1 MKKHFLIKGGIKM
14 AEISAI
20 NNFKKYNSKSGRSSI
35 KNVVREAFRELE
47 KFKNN
52 VNQELTQ
59 FNKILVKDLSVLE
72 RQYYDTEVDSRSRDV
87 ISIVSQV
94 QTGNFEARN
103 GVDLTYMLSLEKWEQ
118 YYKENLEFLNDKF
131 GKNAHCVYAVIH
143 FDEST
148 PHMQSMWTFSEE
160 NNQKDE
166 YTVSDINT
174 AKVKSA
180 LTSAFLRR
188 NKELGLI
195 AGTDEYKKAFEEF
208 KVQEKPKIIERQLA
222 KMNKNK
228 SDKKFKFES
237 GTSPFT
243 KDFYRT
249 FNEEFVNDFMVTNP
263 SINELKNKVKVFSN
277 EGAEVVVRRTK
288 KVNSSEDLDRTK
300 FAMEKEK
307 KDLENKIGS
316 NDYSKNEFMKYM
328 EILSKREII
337 DRKKKISK
345 EDFLNEFKN
354 YETDF
359 KVRKSNKGITDFK
372 RIFDIKKII
381 KDKLNQRQNNK
392 NFKKNLKKEIKLF
405 DEIFKNVD
413 FEAINKKIEDYSKAE
428 KVEELIKNRDNLYFE
443 IKTLETEESNLKSS
457 INFLEKEKNSKNNEI
472 RNLDEQ
478 IWEKKIEAEKPYV
491 VSERRKQ
498 ELINEALNEARK
510 RGNTLMRNIK
520 KDVEKEEAKNNA
532 IKQDILDKRLQM
544 EPELQEINNKRR
556 QLNDIYV
563 DLEEKKRRRK
573 AELEKLAQ
581 PIIQKEV
588 DDLVREHLR
597 YYEVTDKDILNFK
610 ANNKSEYDKLFGE
623 AETRADEKI
632 KGGYIRRKYDAG
644 NKFINQMTNL
654 LHEDSNGKFSLL
666 EIEKTVIAAIE
677 KLPDNTYGWWNDF
690 KINLDIE
697 LENTVRERKAVHNQ
711 NKSKS
716 QYHRSR

>member
-1 MKKHFLIKGGIKM
+1 MVKM

-20 NNFKKYNSKSGRSSI
+20 NNFKKYNSKSGRSNI
-35 KNVVREAFRELE
+35 NNVVREAFRELE

-52 VNQELTQ
+52 VNQKLTQ

-72 RQYYDTEVDSRSRDV
+72 RQYSDTKVDSRSRDV
-87 ISIVSQV
+87 VSVVSQV
-94 QTGNFEARN
+94 QTGNFEAKN

-118 YYKENLEFLNDKF
+118 YYKENLEFLSKKF
-131 GKNAHCVYAVIH
+131 DKNARCVYAVIH

-166 YTVSDINT
+166 YTVSDVNP

-180 LTSAFLRR
+180 LSSAFLRR
-188 NKELGLI
+188 NKKLGLT

-222 KMNKNK
+222 KLNKNK
-228 SDKKFKFES
+228 SDKKFKFEN

-249 FNEEFVNDFMVTNP
+249 FNEEFVNDFMLNNP
-263 SINELKNKVKVFSN
+263 VVNELKNKVKVFSN
-277 EGAEVVVRRTK
+277 EGVEVVVRRTE
-288 KVNSSEDLDRTK
+288 KVNSYEELDRTK

-307 KDLENKIGS
+307 KDLESKIGS
-316 NDYSKNEFMKYM
+316 NDYSKNEFMKYT

-337 DRKKKISK
+337 DKKKKISK

-359 KVRKSNKGITDFK
+359 KVRKSNKEIADFK
-372 RIFDIKKII
+372 RIFNIKKII
-381 KDKLNQRQNNK
+381 RDKLNQRQNNK

-413 FEAINKKIEDYSKAE
+413 FEAINKKIEDYSKGE
-428 KVEELIKNRDNLYFE
+428 KVEELIKNRENLYFE
-443 IKTLETEESNLKSS
+443 IKTLETEASNLKSS
-457 INFLEKEKNSKNNEI
+457 INFLEKEQNSKNNEI
-472 RNLDEQ
+472 RNLDKQ
-478 IWEKKIEAEKPYV
+478 IWEKKIEVEKPYV

-510 RGNTLMRNIK
+510 RGETLMRNIM
-520 KDVEKEEAKNNA
+520 KDVEKEKSKNNSL
-532 IKQDILDKRLQM
+532 KQDILNKRLQL
-544 EPELQEINNKRR
+544 EQEQQELNNRLR
-556 QLNDIYV
+556 QLNDSYA
-563 DLEEKKRRRK
+563 DLEKKKRHRK
-573 AELEKLAQ
+573 AELEKLGQ

-588 DDLVREHLR
+588 NDLVREHLR

-623 AETRADEKI
+623 AEARADEKI
-632 KGGYIRRKYDAG
+632 KGAYIRRKHNAG
-644 NKFINQMTNL
+644 NKFIKQMTNI

-677 KLPDNTYGWWNDF
+677 NVPDNTYGWWDNF
-690 KINLDIE
+690 KNNLNIE
-697 LENTVRERKAVHNQ
+697 LENTVKDRNITRNRT
-711 NKSKS
+711 NS
-716 QYHRSR
+716 QYGRRL

>member
-35 KNVVREAFRELE
+35 NNVVREAFRELE

-72 RQYYDTEVDSRSRDV
+72 QQYYDTEVDSRSRDV
-87 ISIVSQV
+87 VSVVSQV

-118 YYKENLEFLNDKF
+118 YYKENLEFLNKKF
-131 GKNAHCVYAVIH
+131 GKNARCVYAVIH

-148 PHMQSMWTFSEE
+148 PHLQSMWTFLEE

-166 YTVSDINT
+166 YTVSDVNPE
-174 AKVKSA
+174 KVKSA
-180 LTSAFLRR
+180 LSSAFLRR
-188 NKELGLI
+188 NKELGLT

-208 KVQEKPKIIERQLA
+208 KVQQKPKIIERQLA
-222 KMNKNK
+222 KLNKNK
-228 SDKKFKFES
+228 SDKKFKFEN

-249 FNEEFVNDFMVTNP
+249 FNEEFVNDFMLNNP
-263 SINELKNKVKVFSN
+263 VVNELKNKVKVFSN
-277 EGAEVVVRRTK
+277 EGVEVVVRRTE

-300 FAMEKEK
+300 FTMEKEK
-307 KDLENKIGS
+307 KDLESKIGS
-316 NDYSKNEFMKYM
+316 NDYSKNEFMKYI

-345 EDFLNEFKN
+345 KDFLNEFKN

-359 KVRKSNKGITDFK
+359 KVRKSNKEITDFK
-372 RIFDIKKII
+372 RIFNIKKII
-381 KDKLNQRQNNK
+381 RDKLNQRQNNK

-405 DEIFKNVD
+405 DEVFKNVD
-413 FEAINKKIEDYSKAE
+413 FEVINKKIEDYSKGE
-428 KVEELIKNRDNLYFE
+428 KVEELIKNRENLYFE
-443 IKTLETEESNLKSS
+443 IKTLETKASNLKSS
-457 INFLEKEKNSKNNEI
+457 INFLETEQISKNNEI

-478 IWEKKIEAEKPYV
+478 IREKKIEAEKPYV
-491 VSERRKQ
+491 VSEIRKQ

-510 RGNTLMRNIK
+510 RGDTLMRNIK

-532 IKQDILDKRLQM
+532 IKQDILDKKLQM
-544 EPELQEINNKRR
+544 EREQQELNNRLR
-556 QLNDIYV
+556 QLNDSYA

-581 PIIQKEV
+581 PVVQKEV
-588 DDLVREHLR
+588 DNLVREHLR

-610 ANNKSEYDKLFGE
+610 SNNKFEYDKLFGE
-623 AETRADEKI
+623 AEAKAYEKI
-632 KGGYIRRKYDAG
+632 KEAYIRRKHDAG
-644 NKFINQMTNL
+644 NKFIKQMTNI
-654 LHEDSNGKFSLL
+654 LHEDSNGKFSIL

-677 KLPDNTYGWWNDF
+677 NVPDSTYSWWNDF
-690 KINLDIE
+690 KNNLNIE
-697 LENTVRERKAVHNQ
+697 LKKTVKDKNVVRNR
-711 NKSKS
+711 SSS
-716 QYHRSR
+716 QYDRSL

>member
-35 KNVVREAFRELE
+35 NNVAKEAFRELE

-52 VNQELTQ
+52 VNHELTQ
-59 FNKILVKDLSVLE
+59 FNKILVNDLSILE
-72 RQYYDTEVDSRSRDV
+72 QQYYDTEVDSRSRDV
-87 ISIVSQV
+87 VSVVSQM

-118 YYKENLEFLNDKF
+118 YYKENLEFLNKKF
-131 GKNAHCVYAVIH
+131 GKNARCVYAVIH

-148 PHMQSMWTFSEE
+148 PHLQSMWTFSEE

-166 YTVSDINT
+166 YTVSDVNT

-249 FNEEFVNDFMVTNP
+249 FNEEFVNDFMVNNAA
-263 SINELKNKVKVFSN
+263 INELKNKVKVFSN
-277 EGAEVVVRRTK
+277 EGAEVVVRRTE

-300 FAMEKEK
+300 FAMENEK

-316 NDYSKNEFMKYM
+316 NDYSKNEFMKYT

-354 YETDF
+354 YEIDF
-359 KVRKSNKGITDFK
+359 KVRKSNKEITDFK
-372 RIFDIKKII
+372 RIFNIKKII

-405 DEIFKNVD
+405 DEVFKNVD
-413 FEAINKKIEDYSKAE
+413 FEAINKKIEDYSKGE
-428 KVEELIKNRDNLYFE
+428 KIEELIKNRDNLYFE
-443 IKTLETEESNLKSS
+443 IKTLETKASNLKSS
-457 INFLEKEKNSKNNEI
+457 INVLEKEQISKNDEI
-472 RNLDEQ
+472 RNLDDQ

-510 RGNTLMRNIK
+510 RGDTLMRNIK

-544 EPELQEINNKRR
+544 ERELQEINNKRR
-556 QLNDIYV
+556 QLNDSYA

-610 ANNKSEYDKLFGE
+610 ANNKFEYDKLFGE
-623 AETRADEKI
+623 AEARADEKI
-632 KGGYIRRKYDAG
+632 KGAYIRRKHDAG
-644 NKFINQMTNL
+644 NKFIKQMTNI

-666 EIEKTVIAAIE
+666 EIEKTVITAIE
-677 KLPDNTYGWWNDF
+677 NVPDNTYGWWDDF
-690 KINLDIE
+690 KNNLNIE
-697 LENTVRERKAVHNQ
+697 LENTVKDRNVVRNR
-711 NKSKS
+711 SSS
-716 QYHRSR
+716 QYDRSL

>member
-35 KNVVREAFRELE
+35 NNVVREAFRELE

-72 RQYYDTEVDSRSRDV
+72 QQYYDTEVDSRSRDMV
-87 ISIVSQV
+87 SVVSQV

-118 YYKENLEFLNDKF
+118 YYKENLEFLSKKF
-131 GKNAHCVYAVIH
+131 DKNARCVYAVIH

-166 YTVSDINT
+166 YTVSDVNP

-180 LTSAFLRR
+180 LSSAFLRR
-188 NKELGLI
+188 NKELGLT

-208 KVQEKPKIIERQLA
+208 KVQEKPQIIERQLA
-222 KMNKNK
+222 KLNKNK

-249 FNEEFVNDFMVTNP
+249 FNEEFVNDFMVNNAAV
-263 SINELKNKVKVFSN
+263 NELKNKIKVFSN
-277 EGAEVVVRRTK
+277 EDVEVVVRRTE
-288 KVNSSEDLDRTK
+288 KVNSSEELDRTK
-300 FAMEKEK
+300 FVMEKEK

-359 KVRKSNKGITDFK
+359 KVRKSNKEITDFK
-372 RIFDIKKII
+372 RIFNIKKII
-381 KDKLNQRQNNK
+381 KDKLNQKQNNK

-405 DEIFKNVD
+405 DEVFKNVD
-413 FEAINKKIEDYSKAE
+413 FEAINKKIEDYSKGE
-428 KVEELIKNRDNLYFE
+428 KVEELIKNRENLYFE
-443 IKTLETEESNLKSS
+443 IKTLETEASNLKSS
-457 INFLEKEKNSKNNEI
+457 INFLEKEQNSKNNEI

-478 IWEKKIEAEKPYV
+478 IWEKRTEAEKPYV

-510 RGNTLMRNIK
+510 RGETLMRNIM
-520 KDVEKEEAKNNA
+520 KDVEKEKSKNNFL
-532 IKQDILDKRLQM
+532 KQDILNKRLQL
-544 EPELQEINNKRR
+544 EQEQQELNNRLR
-556 QLNDIYV
+556 QLNDNYA
-563 DLEEKKRRRK
+563 DLEKKKRHRK
-573 AELEKLAQ
+573 AELEKLGQ

-588 DDLVREHLR
+588 NDLVREHLR

-623 AETRADEKI
+623 AEARADEKI
-632 KGGYIRRKYDAG
+632 KGAYIRRKHNAG
-644 NKFINQMTNL
+644 NKFIKQMTNI

-677 KLPDNTYGWWNDF
+677 NVPDNTYGWWDDF
-690 KINLDIE
+690 KNNLNIE
-697 LENTVRERKAVHNQ
+697 LEKTVKDKNVVRNR
-711 NKSKS
+711 SSS
-716 QYHRSR
+716 QYDRSL

>member
-1 MKKHFLIKGGIKM
+1 
-14 AEISAI
+14 
-20 NNFKKYNSKSGRSSI
+20 
-35 KNVVREAFRELE
+35 
-47 KFKNN
+47 
-52 VNQELTQ
+52 
-59 FNKILVKDLSVLE
+59 
-72 RQYYDTEVDSRSRDV
+72 
-87 ISIVSQV
+87 
-94 QTGNFEARN
+94 
-103 GVDLTYMLSLEKWEQ
+103 MLSLEKREQ

-131 GKNAHCVYAVIH
+131 GKNVHCVYAVIH

-166 YTVSDINT
+166 YTVSDVNT

-188 NKELGLI
+188 NKELELI

-277 EGAEVVVRRTK
+277 EGAEVVVRRIE

-300 FAMEKEK
+300 FVMEKEK
-307 KDLENKIGS
+307 KNLESKIGS
-316 NDYSKNEFMKYM
+316 NEYSKNEFMKYT

-337 DRKKKISK
+337 DKKKKISK

-359 KVRKSNKGITDFK
+359 KVRKSNKEITDFK
-372 RIFDIKKII
+372 RIFNIKKII
-381 KDKLNQRQNNK
+381 KDKLNQKQNNK

-405 DEIFKNVD
+405 DEVFKNID
-413 FEAINKKIEDYSKAE
+413 FEAINKKIEDYSKGE
-428 KVEELIKNRDNLYFE
+428 KVEELIKNRENLYFE
-443 IKTLETEESNLKSS
+443 IKTLETKASNLKSS
-457 INFLEKEKNSKNNEI
+457 INVLEKEQISKNDEI
-472 RNLDEQ
+472 RNLDDQ

-510 RGNTLMRNIK
+510 RGDTLMRNIK

-544 EPELQEINNKRR
+544 EREQQELSNRLR
-556 QLNDIYV
+556 QLNDSYA
-563 DLEEKKRRRK
+563 DLEEKKRRKK

-610 ANNKSEYDKLFGE
+610 ANNKFEYDKLFGE
-623 AETRADEKI
+623 VEARADEKI
-632 KGGYIRRKYDAG
+632 KGAYIRRKHDAG
-644 NKFINQMTNL
+644 NKFIKQMTNI

-677 KLPDNTYGWWNDF
+677 NVPDSTYSWWNDF
-690 KINLDIE
+690 KNNLNIE
-697 LENTVRERKAVHNQ
+697 LENTVKDKNVVRNR
-711 NKSKS
+711 SSS
-716 QYHRSR
+716 QYDRS

>member
-20 NNFKKYNSKSGRSSI
+20 NNFKKYNSKSGRSNI
-35 KNVVREAFRELE
+35 NNVVREAFRELE

-52 VNQELTQ
+52 VNQKLTQ

-72 RQYYDTEVDSRSRDV
+72 RQYSDTEVDSRSRDV
-87 ISIVSQV
+87 ISVVSQV
-94 QTGNFEARN
+94 QTGNFEAKN

-118 YYKENLEFLNDKF
+118 YYKENLEFLSKKF
-131 GKNAHCVYAVIH
+131 DKNARCVYAVIH

-166 YTVSDINT
+166 YTVSDVNP

-180 LTSAFLRR
+180 LSSAFLRR
-188 NKELGLI
+188 NKELGLT

-208 KVQEKPKIIERQLA
+208 KVQQKPKIIERQLA
-222 KMNKNK
+222 KLNKNK
-228 SDKKFKFES
+228 SDKKFKFEN

-249 FNEEFVNDFMVTNP
+249 FNEEFVNDFMLNNP
-263 SINELKNKVKVFSN
+263 VVNELKNKVKVFSN
-277 EGAEVVVRRTK
+277 EGVEVVVRRTE
-288 KVNSSEDLDRTK
+288 KVNSSEELDRTK

-307 KDLENKIGS
+307 KDLESKIGS

-337 DRKKKISK
+337 DKKKKISK

-372 RIFDIKKII
+372 RIFNIKKII

-413 FEAINKKIEDYSKAE
+413 FEAINKKIEDYSKGE
-428 KVEELIKNRDNLYFE
+428 KVEELIKNRENLYFE
-443 IKTLETEESNLKSS
+443 IKTLETEASNLKSS
-457 INFLEKEKNSKNNEI
+457 INVLEKEQISKNDEI
-472 RNLDEQ
+472 RNLDDQ
-478 IWEKKIEAEKPYV
+478 IWEKKMEAEKPYV

-510 RGNTLMRNIK
+510 RGETLMRNIM
-520 KDVEKEEAKNNA
+520 KDVEKEKSKNNFL
-532 IKQDILDKRLQM
+532 KQDIL
-544 EPELQEINNKRR
+544 NKRIQLEQEQQELNNRLR
-556 QLNDIYV
+556 QLNDSYA
-563 DLEEKKRRRK
+563 DLEKKKRHRK
-573 AELEKLAQ
+573 AELEKLGQ

-588 DDLVREHLR
+588 NDLVREHLR

-623 AETRADEKI
+623 AEAGADEKI
-632 KGGYIRRKYDAG
+632 KGAYIRRKHNAG
-644 NKFINQMTNL
+644 NKFIKQMTNM
-654 LHEDSNGKFSLL
+654 LHKDSNGKFSLL

-677 KLPDNTYGWWNDF
+677 NVPDSTYSWWNDF
-690 KINLDIE
+690 KNNLNIE
-697 LENTVRERKAVHNQ
+697 LENTVKDKNVVRNR
-711 NKSKS
+711 SSS
-716 QYHRSR
+716 QYDRNL

>member
-1 MKKHFLIKGGIKM
+1 M

-20 NNFKKYNSKSGRSSI
+20 NNFKKYNSKLGRNSI
-35 KNVVREAFRELE
+35 NNVVREAFRELE

-87 ISIVSQV
+87 VSVVSQV
-94 QTGNFEARN
+94 QTGNFEAKN

-118 YYKENLEFLNDKF
+118 YYKENLEFLNKKF
-131 GKNAHCVYAVIH
+131 GKNARCVYAVIH

-148 PHMQSMWTFSEE
+148 PHLQSMWTFSEE

-166 YTVSDINT
+166 YTVSDVNT

-222 KMNKNK
+222 KLNKNK

-249 FNEEFVNDFMVTNP
+249 FNEEFVNDFMVKNP
-263 SINELKNKVKVFSN
+263 SINELKNKIKVFSN
-277 EGAEVVVRRTK
+277 EGAEVVVRRTE

-345 EDFLNEFKN
+345 EGFLNEFKN
-354 YETDF
+354 YEIDF
-359 KVRKSNKGITDFK
+359 KARKSNKGITDFK
-372 RIFDIKKII
+372 RIFNIKKII
-381 KDKLNQRQNNK
+381 RDKLNQRQNNK

-405 DEIFKNVD
+405 DEVFKNID
-413 FEAINKKIEDYSKAE
+413 FEAINKKIEDYSKGE
-428 KVEELIKNRDNLYFE
+428 KVEELIKNRENLYFE
-443 IKTLETEESNLKSS
+443 IKTLETEASNLKSS
-457 INFLEKEKNSKNNEI
+457 INFLEKEQNSKNNEI
-472 RNLDEQ
+472 RNLDDQ

-510 RGNTLMRNIK
+510 RGDTLMRNIK

-532 IKQDILDKRLQM
+532 IKQDILDKRLEM
-544 EPELQEINNKRR
+544 ERELQEINNKRR
-556 QLNDIYV
+556 QLNDSYA

-610 ANNKSEYDKLFGE
+610 ANNKLEYDKLFGE
-623 AETRADEKI
+623 AEARADEKI
-632 KGGYIRRKYDAG
+632 KGAYIRRKHDAG
-644 NKFINQMTNL
+644 NKFIKQMTNM
-654 LHEDSNGKFSLL
+654 LHEDANGKFSLL

-677 KLPDNTYGWWNDF
+677 NVPDNTYGWWDDF
-690 KINLDIE
+690 KNNLNIE
-697 LENTVRERKAVHNQ
+697 LENTVRERNTVRNQ
-711 NKSKS
+711 NKNKS

>member
-1 MKKHFLIKGGIKM
+1 M

-35 KNVVREAFRELE
+35 NNVVREAFRELE

-87 ISIVSQV
+87 VSVVSQV

-118 YYKENLEFLNDKF
+118 YYKENLKFLNDKF

-148 PHMQSMWTFSEE
+148 PHLQSMWTFLEE

-166 YTVSDINT
+166 YTVSDVNPE
-174 AKVKSA
+174 KVKSA
-180 LTSAFLRR
+180 LSSAFLRR
-188 NKELGLI
+188 NKELGLT

-208 KVQEKPKIIERQLA
+208 KVQQKPKIIERQLA
-222 KMNKNK
+222 KLNKNK
-228 SDKKFKFES
+228 SDKKFKFEN
-237 GTSPFT
+237 GTSPFA

-249 FNEEFVNDFMVTNP
+249 FNEEFVNDFMLNNP
-263 SINELKNKVKVFSN
+263 VVNELKNKVKVFSN
-277 EGAEVVVRRTK
+277 EGVEVVVRRTE

-300 FAMEKEK
+300 FTMEKEK
-307 KDLENKIGS
+307 KDLESKIGS
-316 NDYSKNEFMKYM
+316 NDYSKNEFMKYI

-345 EDFLNEFKN
+345 KDFLNEFKN

-359 KVRKSNKGITDFK
+359 KVRKSNKEITDFK
-372 RIFDIKKII
+372 RIFNIKKII
-381 KDKLNQRQNNK
+381 RDKLNQRQNNK

-405 DEIFKNVD
+405 DEVFKNVD
-413 FEAINKKIEDYSKAE
+413 FEVINKKIEDYSKGE
-428 KVEELIKNRDNLYFE
+428 KVEELIKNRENLYFE
-443 IKTLETEESNLKSS
+443 IKTLETKASNLKSS
-457 INFLEKEKNSKNNEI
+457 INFLETEQISKNNEI

-478 IWEKKIEAEKPYV
+478 IREKKIEAEKPYV
-491 VSERRKQ
+491 VSEIRKQ

-510 RGNTLMRNIK
+510 RGDTLMRNIK

-532 IKQDILDKRLQM
+532 IKQDILDKKLQM
-544 EPELQEINNKRR
+544 EREQQELNNRLR
-556 QLNDIYV
+556 QLNDSYA

-581 PIIQKEV
+581 PVVQKEV
-588 DDLVREHLR
+588 DNLVREHLR

-610 ANNKSEYDKLFGE
+610 SNNKFEYDKLFGE
-623 AETRADEKI
+623 AEAKAYEKI
-632 KGGYIRRKYDAG
+632 KEAYIRRKHDAG
-644 NKFINQMTNL
+644 NKFIKQMTNI
-654 LHEDSNGKFSLL
+654 LHEDSNGKFSIL

-677 KLPDNTYGWWNDF
+677 NVPDSTYSWWNDF
-690 KINLDIE
+690 KNNLNIE
-697 LENTVRERKAVHNQ
+697 LENTVKDKNVVRNR
-711 NKSKS
+711 SSS
-716 QYHRSR
+716 QYDRSL

>member
-35 KNVVREAFRELE
+35 NNVVREAFRELE

-87 ISIVSQV
+87 VSVVSQV
-94 QTGNFEARN
+94 QTGNFEAKN
-103 GVDLTYMLSLEKWEQ
+103 GVDLTYMLSLEKREQ

-131 GKNAHCVYAVIH
+131 GKNVHCVYAVIH

-166 YTVSDINT
+166 YTVSDVNT

-263 SINELKNKVKVFSN
+263 SINDLKNKVKVFSN
-277 EGAEVVVRRTK
+277 EGAEVVVRRTE

-372 RIFDIKKII
+372 RIFNIKKII
-381 KDKLNQRQNNK
+381 RDKLNQRQNNK

-405 DEIFKNVD
+405 DEVFKNID
-413 FEAINKKIEDYSKAE
+413 FEAINKKIEDYSKGE
-428 KVEELIKNRDNLYFE
+428 KVEELIKNRENLYFE
-443 IKTLETEESNLKSS
+443 IKTLETEASNLKSS
-457 INFLEKEKNSKNNEI
+457 INFLEKEQNSKNNEI
-472 RNLDEQ
+472 RNLDDQ

-510 RGNTLMRNIK
+510 RGDTLMRNIK

-544 EPELQEINNKRR
+544 ERELQEINNKRR
-556 QLNDIYV
+556 QLNDSYA

-610 ANNKSEYDKLFGE
+610 ANNKLEYDKLFGE
-623 AETRADEKI
+623 AEARADEKI
-632 KGGYIRRKYDAG
+632 KGAYIRRKHDAG
-644 NKFINQMTNL
+644 NKFIKQMTNM
-654 LHEDSNGKFSLL
+654 LHEDANGKFSLL

-677 KLPDNTYGWWNDF
+677 NVPDNTYGWWDDF
-690 KINLDIE
+690 KNNLNIE
-697 LENTVRERKAVHNQ
+697 LENTVRERNTVRNQ
-711 NKSKS
+711 NKNRS
-716 QYHRSR
+716 QYGRRL

>member
-1 MKKHFLIKGGIKM
+1 M
-14 AEISAI
+14 AEISAL
-20 NNFKKYNSKSGRSSI
+20 NNFKKYNSKSGRSNI
-35 KNVVREAFRELE
+35 NNVVREAFRELE

-52 VNQELTQ
+52 VNQKLTQ

-72 RQYYDTEVDSRSRDV
+72 RQYSDTEVDSRSRDV
-87 ISIVSQV
+87 VSVVSQV
-94 QTGNFEARN
+94 QTGNFEAKN

-118 YYKENLEFLNDKF
+118 YYKENLEFLSKKF
-131 GKNAHCVYAVIH
+131 DKNARCVYAVIH

-166 YTVSDINT
+166 YTVSDVNS

-180 LTSAFLRR
+180 LSSAFLRR
-188 NKELGLI
+188 NKKLGLT

-208 KVQEKPKIIERQLA
+208 KVQQKPKIIERQLA
-222 KMNKNK
+222 KLNKNK
-228 SDKKFKFES
+228 SDKKFKFEN

-249 FNEEFVNDFMVTNP
+249 FNEEFVNDFMLNNP
-263 SINELKNKVKVFSN
+263 VVNELKNKVKVFSN
-277 EGAEVVVRRTK
+277 EGVEVVVRRTE
-288 KVNSSEDLDRTK
+288 KVNSSEELDRTK

-307 KDLENKIGS
+307 KDLESKIGS

-337 DRKKKISK
+337 DKKKKISK

-359 KVRKSNKGITDFK
+359 KTRKSNKEITDFK
-372 RIFDIKKII
+372 RIFNIKKII

-413 FEAINKKIEDYSKAE
+413 FEAINKKIEDYSKGE
-428 KVEELIKNRDNLYFE
+428 KVEELIKNRENLYFE
-443 IKTLETEESNLKSS
+443 IKTLETEASNLKSS
-457 INFLEKEKNSKNNEI
+457 INFLEKEQNSKNNEI

-478 IWEKKIEAEKPYV
+478 IWEKRTEAEKPYV

-510 RGNTLMRNIK
+510 RGETLMRNIM
-520 KDVEKEEAKNNA
+520 KDVEKEKSKNNSL
-532 IKQDILDKRLQM
+532 KQDILNKRLQL
-544 EPELQEINNKRR
+544 EQEQQELNNRLR
-556 QLNDIYV
+556 QLNDSYA
-563 DLEEKKRRRK
+563 DLEKKKRHRK
-573 AELEKLAQ
+573 AELEKLGQ

-588 DDLVREHLR
+588 NDLVREHLR

-623 AETRADEKI
+623 AEARADEKI
-632 KGGYIRRKYDAG
+632 KGAYIRRKHNAG
-644 NKFINQMTNL
+644 NKFIKQMTNL
-654 LHEDSNGKFSLL
+654 LHKDSNGKFSLL
-666 EIEKTVIAAIE
+666 EIEKIVIAAIE
-677 KLPDNTYGWWNDF
+677 KMPDNTYGWWNDF
-690 KINLDIE
+690 KNNLNIE
-697 LENTVRERKAVHNQ
+697 MEKTVKDNNVVRNR
-711 NKSKS
+711 SSS
-716 QYHRSR
+716 QYDRSL

>member
-1 MKKHFLIKGGIKM
+1 M

-20 NNFKKYNSKSGRSSI
+20 NNFKKYNSKSGRNSI
-35 KNVVREAFRELE
+35 NNVVREAFRELE

-87 ISIVSQV
+87 VSVVSQV

-118 YYKENLEFLNDKF
+118 YYKENLEFLSKKF
-131 GKNAHCVYAVIH
+131 DKNARCVYAVIH

-166 YTVSDINT
+166 YTVNDVNP

-180 LTSAFLRR
+180 LSSAFLRR
-188 NKELGLI
+188 NKKLGLT

-222 KMNKNK
+222 KLNKNK

-249 FNEEFVNDFMVTNP
+249 FNEEFVNDFMVKNP

-277 EGAEVVVRRTK
+277 EGAEVVVRRTE
-288 KVNSSEDLDRTK
+288 KVNSSEELDRTK

-307 KDLENKIGS
+307 KDLESKIGS
-316 NDYSKNEFMKYM
+316 NDYSKNEFMKYT

-337 DRKKKISK
+337 DKKKKISK

-359 KVRKSNKGITDFK
+359 KARKSNKEITDFK
-372 RIFDIKKII
+372 RIFNIKKII
-381 KDKLNQRQNNK
+381 RDKLNQRQNNK

-405 DEIFKNVD
+405 DEVFKNID
-413 FEAINKKIEDYSKAE
+413 FEAINKKIEDYSKGE
-428 KVEELIKNRDNLYFE
+428 KVEELIKNRENLYFE
-443 IKTLETEESNLKSS
+443 IKTLETEASNLKSS
-457 INFLEKEKNSKNNEI
+457 INFLEKEQNSKNNEI

-478 IWEKKIEAEKPYV
+478 IWEKKTEAEKPYV

-510 RGNTLMRNIK
+510 RGDTLMRNIK

-532 IKQDILDKRLQM
+532 IKQDILNERLQM
-544 EPELQEINNKRR
+544 ERELQEINNKRR
-556 QLNDIYV
+556 QLNDSYA
-563 DLEEKKRRRK
+563 DLEEKKRRKK

-623 AETRADEKI
+623 AQARADEKI
-632 KGGYIRRKYDAG
+632 KGAYIRRKHDAG
-644 NKFINQMTNL
+644 KKFIKQMTNM
-654 LHEDSNGKFSLL
+654 LHEDTNVKLSLL

-677 KLPDNTYGWWNDF
+677 NVPDNTYGWWDDF
-690 KINLDIE
+690 KNNLNIE
-697 LENTVRERKAVHNQ
+697 LENTVRERNAVHNR
-711 NKSKS
+711 SKNDF
-716 QYHRSR
+716 QYDRSR

>member
-1 MKKHFLIKGGIKM
+1 M

-20 NNFKKYNSKSGRSSI
+20 NNFKKYNSGSGRSSI
-35 KNVVREAFRELE
+35 NNVVREAFRELE

-87 ISIVSQV
+87 VSVVSQV

-118 YYKENLEFLNDKF
+118 YYKENLEFLNKKF
-131 GKNAHCVYAVIH
+131 GKNARCVYAVIH

-148 PHMQSMWTFSEE
+148 PHLQSMWTFSEE

-166 YTVSDINT
+166 YTVSDVNT

-249 FNEEFVNDFMVTNP
+249 FNEEFVNDFMVKNP

-277 EGAEVVVRRTK
+277 EGTEVVVRRTE

-300 FAMEKEK
+300 FAMENEK
-307 KDLENKIGS
+307 KELESKIGS
-316 NDYSKNEFMKYM
+316 NDYSKNEFMKYT

-354 YETDF
+354 YEIDF
-359 KVRKSNKGITDFK
+359 KVRKSNKEITDFK
-372 RIFDIKKII
+372 RIFNIKKII
-381 KDKLNQRQNNK
+381 RDKLNQRQNNK

-413 FEAINKKIEDYSKAE
+413 FEAINKKIEDYSKGE
-428 KVEELIKNRDNLYFE
+428 KVEELIKNRENLYFE
-443 IKTLETEESNLKSS
+443 IKTLETEASNLKSS
-457 INFLEKEKNSKNNEI
+457 INFLEKEQNSKNNEI

-478 IWEKKIEAEKPYV
+478 IWEKRTEAEKPYV

-510 RGNTLMRNIK
+510 RGDTLMRNIK

-544 EPELQEINNKRR
+544 ERELQEINNKRR
-556 QLNDIYV
+556 QLNDSYA
-563 DLEEKKRRRK
+563 DLEEKKRRKK
-573 AELEKLAQ
+573 AELENLAQ

-610 ANNKSEYDKLFGE
+610 ANNKFEYDKLFGE
-623 AETRADEKI
+623 AEARADEKI
-632 KGGYIRRKYDAG
+632 KGAYIRRKHDAG
-644 NKFINQMTNL
+644 NKFIKQMTNM
-654 LHEDSNGKFSLL
+654 LHEDANEKFSLL

-677 KLPDNTYGWWNDF
+677 NVPDTTYGWWDDF
-690 KINLDIE
+690 KNNLNIE
-697 LENTVRERKAVHNQ
+697 LENTVKDRNITRNRT
-711 NKSKS
+711 NS
-716 QYHRSR
+716 QYGRRL

>member
-1 MKKHFLIKGGIKM
+1 M

-35 KNVVREAFRELE
+35 NNVVREAFRELE

-52 VNQELTQ
+52 VNQKLTQ

-87 ISIVSQV
+87 VSVVSQV

-118 YYKENLEFLNDKF
+118 YYKENLEFLSKKF
-131 GKNAHCVYAVIH
+131 DKNARCVYAVIH

-166 YTVSDINT
+166 YTVNDVNP

-180 LTSAFLRR
+180 LSSAFLRR
-188 NKELGLI
+188 NKKLGLT

-222 KMNKNK
+222 KLNKNK

-249 FNEEFVNDFMVTNP
+249 FNEESVNDFMVKNP

-277 EGAEVVVRRTK
+277 EGAEVVVRRTE

-307 KDLENKIGS
+307 KDLESKIGS
-316 NDYSKNEFMKYM
+316 NDYSKNEFMKYT

-337 DRKKKISK
+337 DKKKKISK

-359 KVRKSNKGITDFK
+359 KVRKSNKEITDFK
-372 RIFDIKKII
+372 RIFNIKKII
-381 KDKLNQRQNNK
+381 RDKLNQRQNNK

-405 DEIFKNVD
+405 DEVFKNVD
-413 FEAINKKIEDYSKAE
+413 FEAINKKIEDYSKGE
-428 KVEELIKNRDNLYFE
+428 KVEELIKNRENLYFE
-443 IKTLETEESNLKSS
+443 IKTLETEASNLKSS
-457 INFLEKEKNSKNNEI
+457 INFLEKEQNSKNNEI

-478 IWEKKIEAEKPYV
+478 IWEKRTEAEKPYV

-510 RGNTLMRNIK
+510 RGETLMRNIM
-520 KDVEKEEAKNNA
+520 KDVEKEKSKNNSL
-532 IKQDILDKRLQM
+532 KQDILNKRLQL
-544 EPELQEINNKRR
+544 EQEQRELNNRLR
-556 QLNDIYV
+556 QLNDSYA
-563 DLEEKKRRRK
+563 DLEKKKRHRK
-573 AELEKLAQ
+573 AELEKLGQ

-588 DDLVREHLR
+588 NDLVREHLR

-623 AETRADEKI
+623 AEARADEKI
-632 KGGYIRRKYDAG
+632 KGAYIRRKHNAG
-644 NKFINQMTNL
+644 NKFIKQMTNI
-654 LHEDSNGKFSLL
+654 LHEDSNGKFSFL

-677 KLPDNTYGWWNDF
+677 NVPGNTYGWWDDF
-690 KINLDIE
+690 KNNLNIE
-697 LENTVRERKAVHNQ
+697 LENTVKDRNITRNRT
-711 NKSKS
+711 NS
-716 QYHRSR
+716 QYGRRL

>member
-1 MKKHFLIKGGIKM
+1 M

-35 KNVVREAFRELE
+35 NNVVREAFRELE

-72 RQYYDTEVDSRSRDV
+72 QQYYDTEVDSRSRDV
-87 ISIVSQV
+87 VSVVSQV

-118 YYKENLEFLNDKF
+118 YYKENLEFLNKKF
-131 GKNAHCVYAVIH
+131 GKNARCVYAVIH

-148 PHMQSMWTFSEE
+148 PHLQSMWTFLEE

-166 YTVSDINT
+166 YTVSDVNP

-180 LTSAFLRR
+180 LSSAFLRR
-188 NKELGLI
+188 NKELGLV

-222 KMNKNK
+222 KLNKNK

-249 FNEEFVNDFMVTNP
+249 FNEEFVNDFMVKNP

-277 EGAEVVVRRTK
+277 EGAEVVVRRTE

-307 KDLENKIGS
+307 KDLESKIGS
-316 NDYSKNEFMKYM
+316 NDYSKNEFMKYT

-337 DRKKKISK
+337 DKKKKISK

-359 KVRKSNKGITDFK
+359 KVRKSNKEITDFK
-372 RIFDIKKII
+372 RIFNIKKII

-405 DEIFKNVD
+405 DEVFKNVD
-413 FEAINKKIEDYSKAE
+413 FEAINKKIEDYSKGE
-428 KVEELIKNRDNLYFE
+428 KVEELIKNRENLYFE
-443 IKTLETEESNLKSS
+443 IKTLETKTSNLKSS
-457 INFLEKEKNSKNNEI
+457 INFLEKEQISKNNEI

-478 IWEKKIEAEKPYV
+478 ILEKKKEAEKPYL

-510 RGNTLMRNIK
+510 RGDTLMRNIK

-544 EPELQEINNKRR
+544 EREQQELNNRLR
-556 QLNDIYV
+556 QLNDSYA

-581 PIIQKEV
+581 PVVQQEV

-623 AETRADEKI
+623 AEARADEKI
-632 KGGYIRRKYDAG
+632 KGAYIRRKHDAG
-644 NKFINQMTNL
+644 NKFIKQMTNI

-677 KLPDNTYGWWNDF
+677 NVPDNTYGWWDDF
-690 KINLDIE
+690 KNNLNIE
-697 LENTVRERKAVHNQ
+697 LENTVKDRNITRNRT
-711 NKSKS
+711 NS
-716 QYHRSR
+716 QYGRRL

>member
-35 KNVVREAFRELE
+35 NNVVREAFRELE

-87 ISIVSQV
+87 VSVVSQV
-94 QTGNFEARN
+94 QTGNFEAKN

-118 YYKENLEFLNDKF
+118 YYKENLEFLSKKF
-131 GKNAHCVYAVIH
+131 DKNARCVYAVIH

-166 YTVSDINT
+166 YTVSDVNP

-180 LTSAFLRR
+180 LSSAFLRR

-208 KVQEKPKIIERQLA
+208 KVQEKPKIIEKQLA
-222 KMNKNK
+222 KLNKNK
-228 SDKKFKFES
+228 SDKKFKFEN

-249 FNEEFVNDFMVTNP
+249 FNEEFVNDFMLNNP
-263 SINELKNKVKVFSN
+263 VVNELKNKVKVFSN
-277 EGAEVVVRRTK
+277 EGVEVVVRRTE
-288 KVNSSEDLDRTK
+288 KVNSYEELDRTK

-307 KDLENKIGS
+307 KDLESKIGS
-316 NDYSKNEFMKYM
+316 NDYSKNKFMKYM

-337 DRKKKISK
+337 DKKKKISK

-359 KVRKSNKGITDFK
+359 KTRKSNKEITDFK
-372 RIFDIKKII
+372 RIFNIKKII

-413 FEAINKKIEDYSKAE
+413 FEAINKKIEDYSKGE
-428 KVEELIKNRDNLYFE
+428 KVEELIKNRENLYFE
-443 IKTLETEESNLKSS
+443 IKTLETEASNLKSS
-457 INFLEKEKNSKNNEI
+457 INFLEKEQNSKNNEI

-478 IWEKKIEAEKPYV
+478 IWEKKIEVEKPYV

-510 RGNTLMRNIK
+510 RGETLMRNIM
-520 KDVEKEEAKNNA
+520 KDVEKEKSKNNFL
-532 IKQDILDKRLQM
+532 KQDILNKRLQL
-544 EPELQEINNKRR
+544 EQEQQELNNRLR
-556 QLNDIYV
+556 QLNDSYA
-563 DLEEKKRRRK
+563 DLEKKKRHRK
-573 AELEKLAQ
+573 AELEKLGQ

-588 DDLVREHLR
+588 NDLVREHLR

-623 AETRADEKI
+623 AEARADEKI
-632 KGGYIRRKYDAG
+632 KGAYIRRKHNAG
-644 NKFINQMTNL
+644 NKFIKQMTNL
-654 LHEDSNGKFSLL
+654 LHKDSNGKFSLL
-666 EIEKTVIAAIE
+666 EIEKIVIAAIE
-677 KLPDNTYGWWNDF
+677 KVPDNTYGWWNDF

-697 LENTVRERKAVHNQ
+697 LENTVKDRNVVRNR
-711 NKSKS
+711 SSS
-716 QYHRSR
+716 QCDRSL

>member
-35 KNVVREAFRELE
+35 NNVVREAFRELE

-72 RQYYDTEVDSRSRDV
+72 QQYYDTEVDSRSRDV
-87 ISIVSQV
+87 VSVVSQV

-118 YYKENLEFLNDKF
+118 YYKENLEFLSKKF
-131 GKNAHCVYAVIH
+131 DKNARCVYAVIH

-166 YTVSDINT
+166 YTVSDVNP

-180 LTSAFLRR
+180 LSSAFLRR
-188 NKELGLI
+188 NKELGLT

-208 KVQEKPKIIERQLA
+208 KVQQKPKIIERQLA
-222 KMNKNK
+222 KLNKNK
-228 SDKKFKFES
+228 SDKKFKFEN

-249 FNEEFVNDFMVTNP
+249 FNEEFVNDFMLNNP
-263 SINELKNKVKVFSN
+263 VVNELKNKVKVFSN
-277 EGAEVVVRRTK
+277 EGVEVVVRRTE
-288 KVNSSEDLDRTK
+288 KVNSSEELDRTK

-307 KDLENKIGS
+307 KDLESKIGS
-316 NDYSKNEFMKYM
+316 NDYSKNKFMKYM

-337 DRKKKISK
+337 DKKKKISK

-359 KVRKSNKGITDFK
+359 KTRKSNKEITDFK
-372 RIFDIKKII
+372 RIFNIKKII

-392 NFKKNLKKEIKLF
+392 NFKKNLKKEVKLF
-405 DEIFKNVD
+405 DEVFRDVD
-413 FEAINKKIEDYSKAE
+413 FEVINKKIEDYSKGE
-428 KVEELIKNRDNLYFE
+428 KVEELIKNRENLYFE
-443 IKTLETEESNLKSS
+443 IKTLETKASNLKSS
-457 INFLEKEKNSKNNEI
+457 INFLEKEQNSKNNEI

-478 IWEKKIEAEKPYV
+478 IWEKRTEAEKPYV

-510 RGNTLMRNIK
+510 RGETLMRNIM
-520 KDVEKEEAKNNA
+520 KDVEKEKSKNNFL
-532 IKQDILDKRLQM
+532 KQDILNKRLQL
-544 EPELQEINNKRR
+544 EQEQQELNNRLR
-556 QLNDIYV
+556 QLNDSYA
-563 DLEEKKRRRK
+563 DLEKKKRHRK
-573 AELEKLAQ
+573 AELEKLGQ

-588 DDLVREHLR
+588 NDLVREHLR

-623 AETRADEKI
+623 AEARADEKI
-632 KGGYIRRKYDAG
+632 KGAYIRRKHNAG
-644 NKFINQMTNL
+644 NKFIKQMTNL
-654 LHEDSNGKFSLL
+654 LHKDSNGKFSLL
-666 EIEKTVIAAIE
+666 EIEKIVIAAIE
-677 KLPDNTYGWWNDF
+677 KVPDNTYGWWNDF

-697 LENTVRERKAVHNQ
+697 LENTVKDRNVVRNR
-711 NKSKS
+711 SSS
-716 QYHRSR
+716 QCDRSL

>member
-1 MKKHFLIKGGIKM
+1 M

-35 KNVVREAFRELE
+35 NNVVKEAFRELE

-87 ISIVSQV
+87 VSVVSQV

-118 YYKENLEFLNDKF
+118 YYKENLEFLNKKF

-166 YTVSDINT
+166 YTVSDVNP

-180 LTSAFLRR
+180 LSSAFLRR
-188 NKELGLI
+188 NKELGLV

-237 GTSPFT
+237 GTSQFT

-249 FNEEFVNDFMVTNP
+249 FNEEFVNDFMVKNP

-277 EGAEVVVRRTK
+277 EGAEVVVRRTE

-300 FAMEKEK
+300 FVMEKEK

-337 DRKKKISK
+337 DKKKKISK

-359 KVRKSNKGITDFK
+359 KVRKSNKEITDFK
-372 RIFDIKKII
+372 RIFNIKKII

-405 DEIFKNVD
+405 DEVFKNVD
-413 FEAINKKIEDYSKAE
+413 FEAINKKIEDYSKGE
-428 KVEELIKNRDNLYFE
+428 KVEELIKNRENLYFE
-443 IKTLETEESNLKSS
+443 IKTLETKASNLKSS
-457 INFLEKEKNSKNNEI
+457 INFLEKEQISKNDEI
-472 RNLDEQ
+472 RNLDDQ

-510 RGNTLMRNIK
+510 RGDTLMRNIK
-520 KDVEKEEAKNNA
+520 KDVEKEEAKNNV

-544 EPELQEINNKRR
+544 ERELQEINNKRR

-623 AETRADEKI
+623 AQARADEKV
-632 KGGYIRRKYDAG
+632 KGAYIRRKHDAG
-644 NKFINQMTNL
+644 NKFIKQMTNI
-654 LHEDSNGKFSLL
+654 LHEDSNGKFSFL

-677 KLPDNTYGWWNDF
+677 NVPDNTYSWWNDF
-690 KINLDIE
+690 KNNLNIE
-697 LENTVRERKAVHNQ
+697 LENTVKDKNVVRNR
-711 NKSKS
+711 SSS
-716 QYHRSR
+716 QYDRS

>member
-1 MKKHFLIKGGIKM
+1 M
-14 AEISAI
+14 AEISAL
-20 NNFKKYNSKSGRSSI
+20 NNFKKYNSKSGRSNI
-35 KNVVREAFRELE
+35 NNVVREAFRELE

-52 VNQELTQ
+52 VNQKLTQ

-72 RQYYDTEVDSRSRDV
+72 RQYSDTEVDSRSRDV
-87 ISIVSQV
+87 VSVVSQV
-94 QTGNFEARN
+94 QTGNFEAKN

-118 YYKENLEFLNDKF
+118 YYKENLEFLSKKFDK
-131 GKNAHCVYAVIH
+131 NTRCVYAVIH

-166 YTVSDINT
+166 YTVSDVNP

-180 LTSAFLRR
+180 LSSAFLRR
-188 NKELGLI
+188 NKKLGLT

-222 KMNKNK
+222 KLNKNK
-228 SDKKFKFES
+228 SDKKFKFEN

-249 FNEEFVNDFMVTNP
+249 FNEEFVNDFMLNNP
-263 SINELKNKVKVFSN
+263 VVNELKNKVKVFSN
-277 EGAEVVVRRTK
+277 EGVEVVVRRTE
-288 KVNSSEDLDRTK
+288 KVNSSEELDRTK

-307 KDLENKIGS
+307 KDLESKIGS

-337 DRKKKISK
+337 DKKKKISK
-345 EDFLNEFKN
+345 EDFLNGFKN

-359 KVRKSNKGITDFK
+359 KVRKSNKEITDFK
-372 RIFDIKKII
+372 RIFNIKKII
-381 KDKLNQRQNNK
+381 RDKLNQRQNNK

-413 FEAINKKIEDYSKAE
+413 FEAINKKIEDYSKGE
-428 KVEELIKNRDNLYFE
+428 KVEELIRNRENLYFE
-443 IKTLETEESNLKSS
+443 IKTLETEASNLKSS
-457 INFLEKEKNSKNNEI
+457 INFLEKEQNSKNNEI

-478 IWEKKIEAEKPYV
+478 IWEKRTEAEKPYV

-510 RGNTLMRNIK
+510 RGETLMRNIM
-520 KDVEKEEAKNNA
+520 KDVEKEKSKNNSL
-532 IKQDILDKRLQM
+532 KQDILNKRLQL
-544 EPELQEINNKRR
+544 EQEQQELNNRLR
-556 QLNDIYV
+556 QLNDSYA
-563 DLEEKKRRRK
+563 DLEKKKRHRK
-573 AELEKLAQ
+573 AELEKLGQ

-588 DDLVREHLR
+588 NDLVREHLR

-623 AETRADEKI
+623 AEARADEKI
-632 KGGYIRRKYDAG
+632 KGAYIRRKHNAG
-644 NKFINQMTNL
+644 NKFIKQMTNL
-654 LHEDSNGKFSLL
+654 LHKDSNGKFSLL

-677 KLPDNTYGWWNDF
+677 NVPDNTYSWWNDF
-690 KINLDIE
+690 KNNLNIE
-697 LENTVRERKAVHNQ
+697 LEKTVKDKNVVRNR
-711 NKSKS
+711 SSS
-716 QYHRSR
+716 QYDRNL

>member
-1 MKKHFLIKGGIKM
+1 M

-20 NNFKKYNSKSGRSSI
+20 NNFKKYNSKLGRSSI
-35 KNVVREAFRELE
+35 NNVVREAFRELE

-87 ISIVSQV
+87 VSVVSQV

-118 YYKENLEFLNDKF
+118 YYKENLEFLNKKF
-131 GKNAHCVYAVIH
+131 GKNARCVYAVIH

-148 PHMQSMWTFSEE
+148 PHLQSMWTFSEQ

-166 YTVSDINT
+166 YTVSDVNP

-180 LTSAFLRR
+180 LSSAFLRR
-188 NKELGLI
+188 NKKLRLI
-195 AGTDEYKKAFEEF
+195 AGTDEYKKAFEKF

-222 KMNKNK
+222 KLNKNK

-249 FNEEFVNDFMVTNP
+249 FNEEFVNDFMVNNAAV
-263 SINELKNKVKVFSN
+263 NELKNKVKVFSN
-277 EGAEVVVRRTK
+277 EGAEVVVRRTE

-307 KDLENKIGS
+307 KDLESKIGS
-316 NDYSKNEFMKYM
+316 NDYSKNEFMKYT

-359 KVRKSNKGITDFK
+359 KVRKSNKEITDFK
-372 RIFDIKKII
+372 RIFNIKKII

-405 DEIFKNVD
+405 DEVFKNVD
-413 FEAINKKIEDYSKAE
+413 FEAINKKIEDYSKGE

-443 IKTLETEESNLKSS
+443 IKTLETKASNLKSS
-457 INFLEKEKNSKNNEI
+457 INFLEKEQISKNNEI

-478 IWEKKIEAEKPYV
+478 IWEKKMEAEKPYV

-510 RGNTLMRNIK
+510 RGDTLMRNIK

-532 IKQDILDKRLQM
+532 IKQDILNERLQM
-544 EPELQEINNKRR
+544 ERELQEINNKRR
-556 QLNDIYV
+556 QLNDSYA
-563 DLEEKKRRRK
+563 DLEEKKRRKK

-597 YYEVTDKDILNFK
+597 HYEVTDKDILNFK
-610 ANNKSEYDKLFGE
+610 ANNKFEYDKLFGE

-632 KGGYIRRKYDAG
+632 KGAYIRRKHDVG
-644 NKFINQMTNL
+644 NKFIKQMTNM
-654 LHEDSNGKFSLL
+654 LHENTNVKLSLL

-677 KLPDNTYGWWNDF
+677 NVPDNTYGWWDDF
-690 KINLDIE
+690 KNNLNIE
-697 LENTVRERKAVHNQ
+697 LENTVKDKNVVRNR
-711 NKSKS
+711 SSS
-716 QYHRSR
+716 QYDRS

>member
-1 MKKHFLIKGGIKM
+1 M

-20 NNFKKYNSKSGRSSI
+20 NNFKKYNSKSGRSNI
-35 KNVVREAFRELE
+35 NNVVREAFRELE

-52 VNQELTQ
+52 VNQKLTQ

-72 RQYYDTEVDSRSRDV
+72 RQYSDTKVDSRSRDV
-87 ISIVSQV
+87 VSVVSQV
-94 QTGNFEARN
+94 QTGNFEAKN

-118 YYKENLEFLNDKF
+118 YYKENLEFLSKKF
-131 GKNAHCVYAVIH
+131 DKNARCVYAVIH

-166 YTVSDINT
+166 YTVSDVNP

-180 LTSAFLRR
+180 LSSAFLRR
-188 NKELGLI
+188 NKKLGLT

-222 KMNKNK
+222 KLNKNK
-228 SDKKFKFES
+228 SDKKFKFEN

-249 FNEEFVNDFMVTNP
+249 FNEEFVNDFMLNNP
-263 SINELKNKVKVFSN
+263 VVNELKNKVKVFSN
-277 EGAEVVVRRTK
+277 EGVEVVVRRTE
-288 KVNSSEDLDRTK
+288 KVNSSEELDRTK

-307 KDLENKIGS
+307 KDLESKIGS
-316 NDYSKNEFMKYM
+316 NDYSKNEFMKYT

-337 DRKKKISK
+337 DKKKKISK
-345 EDFLNEFKN
+345 EDFLNGFKN

-359 KVRKSNKGITDFK
+359 KVRKSNKKITDFK
-372 RIFDIKKII
+372 RIFNIKKII

-413 FEAINKKIEDYSKAE
+413 FEAINKKIEDYSKGE
-428 KVEELIKNRDNLYFE
+428 KVEELIKNRENLYFE
-443 IKTLETEESNLKSS
+443 IKTLETEASNLKSS
-457 INFLEKEKNSKNNEI
+457 INFLEKEQNSKNNEI

-478 IWEKKIEAEKPYV
+478 IWEKRTEAEKPYV

-510 RGNTLMRNIK
+510 RGETLMRNIM
-520 KDVEKEEAKNNA
+520 KDVEKEKSKNNFL
-532 IKQDILDKRLQM
+532 KQDIL
-544 EPELQEINNKRR
+544 NKRIQLEQEQQELNNRLR
-556 QLNDIYV
+556 QLNDSYE
-563 DLEEKKRRRK
+563 DLEKKKRHRK
-573 AELEKLAQ
+573 AELEKLGQ

-588 DDLVREHLR
+588 NDLVREHLR

-623 AETRADEKI
+623 AEARADEKI
-632 KGGYIRRKYDAG
+632 KGAYIRRKHNAG
-644 NKFINQMTNL
+644 NKFIKQMTNI

-677 KLPDNTYGWWNDF
+677 NVPDNTYGWWDDF
-690 KINLDIE
+690 KNNLNIE
-697 LENTVRERKAVHNQ
+697 LENTVKDRNITRNRT
-711 NKSKS
+711 NS
-716 QYHRSR
+716 QYGRRL

>member
-1 MKKHFLIKGGIKM
+1 M

-20 NNFKKYNSKSGRSSI
+20 NNFKKYNSGSGRSSI
-35 KNVVREAFRELE
+35 NNVVREVFRELE

-87 ISIVSQV
+87 VSVVSQV

-131 GKNAHCVYAVIH
+131 GKNARCVYAVIH

-166 YTVSDINT
+166 YTVSDVNT

-249 FNEEFVNDFMVTNP
+249 FNEEFVNDFMVKNS

-277 EGAEVVVRRTK
+277 EGVEVVVRRTE

-359 KVRKSNKGITDFK
+359 KIRKSNKEITDFK
-372 RIFDIKKII
+372 RIFNIKKII
-381 KDKLNQRQNNK
+381 RDKLNQRQNNK

-405 DEIFKNVD
+405 DEVFKNVD
-413 FEAINKKIEDYSKAE
+413 FEAINKKIEDYSKGE

-443 IKTLETEESNLKSS
+443 IKTLETKASNLKSS
-457 INFLEKEKNSKNNEI
+457 INFLEKEQISKNNEI

-478 IWEKKIEAEKPYV
+478 IWEKKMEAEKPYV
-491 VSERRKQ
+491 VSERRKE

-510 RGNTLMRNIK
+510 RGDTLMRNIK

-544 EPELQEINNKRR
+544 ERELQEINNKRR

-573 AELEKLAQ
+573 AELEKLAH

-623 AETRADEKI
+623 AQARADEKV
-632 KGGYIRRKYDAG
+632 KGAYIRRKHDAG
-644 NKFINQMTNL
+644 KKFIKQMTDM
-654 LHEDSNGKFSLL
+654 LHEDANGKFSLL

-677 KLPDNTYGWWNDF
+677 NVPDNTYGWWDDF
-690 KINLDIE
+690 KNNLNIE
-697 LENTVRERKAVHNQ
+697 LENTVRERNAVHNR
-711 NKSKS
+711 SKNDF
-716 QYHRSR
+716 QYDRSR

>member
-1 MKKHFLIKGGIKM
+1 M

-20 NNFKKYNSKSGRSSI
+20 NNFKKYNSGSGRSSI
-35 KNVVREAFRELE
+35 NNVVREAFRELE

-87 ISIVSQV
+87 VSVVSQV

-118 YYKENLEFLNDKF
+118 YYKENLKFLNDKF

-148 PHMQSMWTFSEE
+148 PHLQSMWTFLEE

-166 YTVSDINT
+166 YTVSDVNPE
-174 AKVKSA
+174 KVKSA
-180 LTSAFLRR
+180 LSSAFLRR
-188 NKELGLI
+188 NKELGLT

-208 KVQEKPKIIERQLA
+208 KVQQKPKIIERQLA
-222 KMNKNK
+222 KLNKNK
-228 SDKKFKFES
+228 SDKKFKFEN
-237 GTSPFT
+237 GTSPFA

-249 FNEEFVNDFMVTNP
+249 FNEEFVNDFMLNNP
-263 SINELKNKVKVFSN
+263 VVNELKNKVKVFSN
-277 EGAEVVVRRTK
+277 EGVEVVVRRTE

-300 FAMEKEK
+300 FTMEKEK
-307 KDLENKIGS
+307 KDLESKIGS
-316 NDYSKNEFMKYM
+316 NDYSKNEFMKYI

-345 EDFLNEFKN
+345 KDFLNEFKN

-359 KVRKSNKGITDFK
+359 KVRKSNKEITDFK
-372 RIFDIKKII
+372 RIFNIKKII
-381 KDKLNQRQNNK
+381 RDKLNQRQNNK

-405 DEIFKNVD
+405 DEVFKNVD
-413 FEAINKKIEDYSKAE
+413 FEVINKKIEDYSKGE
-428 KVEELIKNRDNLYFE
+428 KVEELIKNRENLYFE
-443 IKTLETEESNLKSS
+443 IKTLETKASNLKSS
-457 INFLEKEKNSKNNEI
+457 INFLEKEQISKNNEI

-478 IWEKKIEAEKPYV
+478 IREKKIEAEKPYV
-491 VSERRKQ
+491 VSEIRKQ

-510 RGNTLMRNIK
+510 RGDTLMRNIK

-532 IKQDILDKRLQM
+532 IKQDILDKKLQM
-544 EPELQEINNKRR
+544 EREQQELNNRLR
-556 QLNDIYV
+556 QLNDSYA

-588 DDLVREHLR
+588 DNLVREHLK

-610 ANNKSEYDKLFGE
+610 SNNKFEYDKLFGE
-623 AETRADEKI
+623 AEAKAYEKI
-632 KGGYIRRKYDAG
+632 KEAYIRRKHDAG
-644 NKFINQMTNL
+644 NKFIKQMTNI
-654 LHEDSNGKFSLL
+654 LHEDSNGKFSIL

-677 KLPDNTYGWWNDF
+677 NVPDSTYSWWNDF
-690 KINLDIE
+690 KNNLNIE
-697 LENTVRERKAVHNQ
+697 LKKTVKDKNVVRNR
-711 NKSKS
+711 SSS
-716 QYHRSR
+716 QYDRSL

>member
-1 MKKHFLIKGGIKM
+1 M

-20 NNFKKYNSKSGRSSI
+20 NNFKKYNSGSGRSSI
-35 KNVVREAFRELE
+35 NNVVKEAFRELE

-72 RQYYDTEVDSRSRDV
+72 RQYHDTEVDSRSRDV
-87 ISIVSQV
+87 VSVVSQV

-103 GVDLTYMLSLEKWEQ
+103 GVDLTYMLSLEKWEK

-131 GKNAHCVYAVIH
+131 GKNARCVYAVIH

-166 YTVSDINT
+166 YTVSDVNT

-277 EGAEVVVRRTK
+277 EGAEVVVRRTE
-288 KVNSSEDLDRTK
+288 KVNSSENLDRTK

-307 KDLENKIGS
+307 KELENKIGS
-316 NDYSKNEFMKYM
+316 NDYSKNEFMKYT

-345 EDFLNEFKN
+345 EDFSNEFKN

-359 KVRKSNKGITDFK
+359 KVRKSNKEITDFK
-372 RIFDIKKII
+372 RIFNIKKII
-381 KDKLNQRQNNK
+381 RDKLNQRQNNK

-405 DEIFKNVD
+405 DEVFKNVD
-413 FEAINKKIEDYSKAE
+413 FEAINKKIEDYSKGE
-428 KVEELIKNRDNLYFE
+428 KVEELIKNRENLYFE
-443 IKTLETEESNLKSS
+443 IKTLETEASNLKSS
-457 INFLEKEKNSKNNEI
+457 INFLEKEQNSKNNEI

-478 IWEKKIEAEKPYV
+478 IWEKKMEAEKPYV
-491 VSERRKQ
+491 VSERRKE

-510 RGNTLMRNIK
+510 RGDTLMRNIK
-520 KDVEKEEAKNNA
+520 KDLEKEEAKNNA

-544 EPELQEINNKRR
+544 ERELQEINNKRR

-623 AETRADEKI
+623 AQARADEKI
-632 KGGYIRRKYDAG
+632 KGAYIRRKHDAG
-644 NKFINQMTNL
+644 KKFIKQMTNM
-654 LHEDSNGKFSLL
+654 LHEDTNGKFSLL

-677 KLPDNTYGWWNDF
+677 NVPDNTYGWWDDF
-690 KINLDIE
+690 KNNLNIE
-697 LENTVRERKAVHNQ
+697 LENTVKDRNVVRNR
-711 NKSKS
+711 SSS
-716 QYHRSR
+716 QYDRSL

>member
-1 MKKHFLIKGGIKM
+1 M
-14 AEISAI
+14 
-20 NNFKKYNSKSGRSSI
+20 
-35 KNVVREAFRELE
+35 V
-47 KFKNN
+47 
-52 VNQELTQ
+52 
-59 FNKILVKDLSVLE
+59 SV
-72 RQYYDTEVDSRSRDV
+72 
-87 ISIVSQV
+87 VSQV
-94 QTGNFEARN
+94 QTGNFEAKN

-160 NNQKDE
+160 NNKKDE
-166 YTVSDINT
+166 YTVSDVNP
-174 AKVKSA
+174 AKVKSS
-180 LTSAFLRR
+180 LSSAFLRR
-188 NKELGLI
+188 NKEIGLI

-222 KMNKNK
+222 KLNKNK

-237 GTSPFT
+237 GTSPFS

-277 EGAEVVVRRTK
+277 EGAEVVVRRTE

-307 KDLENKIGS
+307 KDLESKIGS
-316 NDYSKNEFMKYM
+316 NDYSKNEFMKYT

-337 DRKKKISK
+337 DKKKKISK

-359 KVRKSNKGITDFK
+359 KVRKSNKEITDFK
-372 RIFDIKKII
+372 RIFNIKKII
-381 KDKLNQRQNNK
+381 RDKLNQRQNNK

-413 FEAINKKIEDYSKAE
+413 FEAINKKIEDYSKGE
-428 KVEELIKNRDNLYFE
+428 KVEELIKNRENIYFE
-443 IKTLETEESNLKSS
+443 IKTLETEASNLKSS
-457 INFLEKEKNSKNNEI
+457 INFLEKEQSSKNNEI

-478 IWEKKIEAEKPYV
+478 IWEKRTEAEKPYV

-498 ELINEALNEARK
+498 ELINEALNEAKK
-510 RGNTLMRNIK
+510 RGEILMRNIM
-520 KDVEKEEAKNNA
+520 KDVEKEKFKNNSL
-532 IKQDILDKRLQM
+532 KQDILNKRLQL
-544 EPELQEINNKRR
+544 EQEQQELNNRLR
-556 QLNDIYV
+556 QLNDSYA
-563 DLEEKKRRRK
+563 DLEKKKRHRK
-573 AELEKLAQ
+573 AELEKLGQ

-588 DDLVREHLR
+588 NDLVREHLR

-623 AETRADEKI
+623 AEARADEKI
-632 KGGYIRRKYDAG
+632 KGAYIRRKHNAG
-644 NKFINQMTNL
+644 NKFIKQMTNI

-666 EIEKTVIAAIE
+666 EIEKTVIAAMKMCQTTLMAGGMI
-677 KLPDNTYGWWNDF
+677 LRT
-690 KINLDIE
+690 I
-697 LENTVRERKAVHNQ
+697 
-711 NKSKS
+711 
-716 QYHRSR
+716 

>member
-1 MKKHFLIKGGIKM
+1 M

-35 KNVVREAFRELE
+35 NNVVREAFRELE

-52 VNQELTQ
+52 VNQKLTQ

-72 RQYYDTEVDSRSRDV
+72 QQYYDTEVDSRSRDV
-87 ISIVSQV
+87 VSVVSQV

-118 YYKENLEFLNDKF
+118 YYKENLEFLNKKF
-131 GKNAHCVYAVIH
+131 GKNARCVYAVIH

-148 PHMQSMWTFSEE
+148 PHLQSMWTFLEE

-166 YTVSDINT
+166 YTVSDVNP

-180 LTSAFLRR
+180 LSSAFLRR
-188 NKELGLI
+188 NKELGLV

-222 KMNKNK
+222 KLNKNK

-249 FNEEFVNDFMVTNP
+249 FNEEFVNDFMVNNAAV
-263 SINELKNKVKVFSN
+263 NELKNKIKVFSN
-277 EGAEVVVRRTK
+277 EGVEVVVRRTE
-288 KVNSSEDLDRTK
+288 KVNSSEELDRTK

-307 KDLENKIGS
+307 KELESKIGS
-316 NDYSKNEFMKYM
+316 NDYSKNEFMKYT

-337 DRKKKISK
+337 DKKKKISK

-359 KVRKSNKGITDFK
+359 KVRKSNKEITDFK
-372 RIFDIKKII
+372 RIFNIKKII
-381 KDKLNQRQNNK
+381 KDKLNQKQNNK

-405 DEIFKNVD
+405 DEVFKNVD
-413 FEAINKKIEDYSKAE
+413 FEAINKKIEDYSKGE
-428 KVEELIKNRDNLYFE
+428 KVEELIKNRENLYFE
-443 IKTLETEESNLKSS
+443 IKTLETKTSNLKSS
-457 INFLEKEKNSKNNEI
+457 INFLEKEQISKNNEI

-478 IWEKKIEAEKPYV
+478 ILEKKKEAEKPYL

-510 RGNTLMRNIK
+510 RGDTLMRNIK

-544 EPELQEINNKRR
+544 EREQQELNNRLR
-556 QLNDIYV
+556 QLNDSYA

-581 PIIQKEV
+581 PVVQQEV

-623 AETRADEKI
+623 AEARADEKI
-632 KGGYIRRKYDAG
+632 KGAYIRRKHNAG
-644 NKFINQMTNL
+644 NKFIKQMTNI

-666 EIEKTVIAAIE
+666 EIEKAVIAAIE
-677 KLPDNTYGWWNDF
+677 NVPDNTYGWWDDF
-690 KINLDIE
+690 KNNLNIE
-697 LENTVRERKAVHNQ
+697 LENTIKDRNITRNRT
-711 NKSKS
+711 NS
-716 QYHRSR
+716 QYGRRL

>member
-1 MKKHFLIKGGIKM
+1 M

-35 KNVVREAFRELE
+35 NNVVREAFRELE

-72 RQYYDTEVDSRSRDV
+72 QQYYDTEVDSRSRDV
-87 ISIVSQV
+87 VSVVSQV

-118 YYKENLEFLNDKF
+118 YYKENLEFLNKKF
-131 GKNAHCVYAVIH
+131 GKNARCVYAVIH

-148 PHMQSMWTFSEE
+148 PHLQSMWTFLEE
-160 NNQKDE
+160 NNQKYE
-166 YTVSDINT
+166 YTVSDVNP

-180 LTSAFLRR
+180 LSSAFLRR
-188 NKELGLI
+188 NRELGLV

-222 KMNKNK
+222 KLNKNK

-249 FNEEFVNDFMVTNP
+249 FNEEFVNDFMLNNP
-263 SINELKNKVKVFSN
+263 VVNELKNKVKVFSN
-277 EGAEVVVRRTK
+277 EGVEVVVRRTE
-288 KVNSSEDLDRTK
+288 KVNSSEELDRTK

-307 KDLENKIGS
+307 KDLESKIGS
-316 NDYSKNEFMKYM
+316 NDYSKNEFMKYT

-337 DRKKKISK
+337 DKKKKISK

-359 KVRKSNKGITDFK
+359 KTRKSNKEITDFK
-372 RIFDIKKII
+372 RIFNIKKII

-392 NFKKNLKKEIKLF
+392 NFKKNLKKEVKLF
-405 DEIFKNVD
+405 DEVFRDVD
-413 FEAINKKIEDYSKAE
+413 FEVINKKIEDYSKGE
-428 KVEELIKNRDNLYFE
+428 KVEELIKNRENLYFE
-443 IKTLETEESNLKSS
+443 IKTLETKASNLKSS
-457 INFLEKEKNSKNNEI
+457 INFLEKEQNSKNNEI

-478 IWEKKIEAEKPYV
+478 IWEKITEAEKPYV

-510 RGNTLMRNIK
+510 RGETLMRNIM
-520 KDVEKEEAKNNA
+520 KDVEKEKSKNNFL
-532 IKQDILDKRLQM
+532 KQDILNKRLQL
-544 EPELQEINNKRR
+544 EQEQQELNNRLR
-556 QLNDIYV
+556 QLNDSYA
-563 DLEEKKRRRK
+563 DLEKKKRHRK
-573 AELEKLAQ
+573 AELEKLGQ

-588 DDLVREHLR
+588 NDLVREHLR

-623 AETRADEKI
+623 AEARADEKI
-632 KGGYIRRKYDAG
+632 KGAYIRRKHNAG
-644 NKFINQMTNL
+644 NKFIKQMTNI

-677 KLPDNTYGWWNDF
+677 NVPDNTYGWWDNF
-690 KINLDIE
+690 KNNLNIE
-697 LENTVRERKAVHNQ
+697 LENTVKDRNITRNRT
-711 NKSKS
+711 NS
-716 QYHRSR
+716 QYGRRL

>member
-1 MKKHFLIKGGIKM
+1 M

-35 KNVVREAFRELE
+35 NNVVREAFRELE

-52 VNQELTQ
+52 VNQKLTQ

-72 RQYYDTEVDSRSRDV
+72 QQYYDTEVDSRSRDV
-87 ISIVSQV
+87 VSVVSQV

-118 YYKENLEFLNDKF
+118 YYKENLEFLNKKF
-131 GKNAHCVYAVIH
+131 GKNARCVYAVIH

-148 PHMQSMWTFSEE
+148 PHLQSMWTFLEE

-166 YTVSDINT
+166 YTVSDVNP

-180 LTSAFLRR
+180 LSSAFLRR
-188 NKELGLI
+188 NKELGLV

-208 KVQEKPKIIERQLA
+208 KVQEKPKIIERQLV
-222 KMNKNK
+222 KLNKNK

-249 FNEEFVNDFMVTNP
+249 FNEEFVNDFMLNNP
-263 SINELKNKVKVFSN
+263 VVNELKNKIKVFSN
-277 EGAEVVVRRTK
+277 EGVEVVVRRTE
-288 KVNSSEDLDRTK
+288 KVNSSEELDRTK
-300 FAMEKEK
+300 FVMEKK
-307 KDLENKIGS
+307 KKELENKIGS

-337 DRKKKISK
+337 DKKKKISK

-359 KVRKSNKGITDFK
+359 KVRKSNKEITDFK
-372 RIFDIKKII
+372 RIFNIKKII
-381 KDKLNQRQNNK
+381 RDKLNQRQNNK

-405 DEIFKNVD
+405 DEVFKNVD
-413 FEAINKKIEDYSKAE
+413 FEAINKKIEDYSKGE
-428 KVEELIKNRDNLYFE
+428 KVEELIKNRENLYFE
-443 IKTLETEESNLKSS
+443 IKTLETEASNLKSS
-457 INFLEKEKNSKNNEI
+457 INFLEKEQNSKNNEI

-478 IWEKKIEAEKPYV
+478 IWEKRTEAEKPYV

-510 RGNTLMRNIK
+510 RGDTLMRNIK

-544 EPELQEINNKRR
+544 EREQQELNNRLR
-556 QLNDIYV
+556 QLNDSYA
-563 DLEEKKRRRK
+563 DLEEKKRRK
-573 AELEKLAQ
+573 KVELEKLAQ

-623 AETRADEKI
+623 AQARADEKI
-632 KGGYIRRKYDAG
+632 KGAYIRRKHDAG
-644 NKFINQMTNL
+644 KKFIKQMTNM
-654 LHEDSNGKFSLL
+654 LHEYINVKLSLL

-677 KLPDNTYGWWNDF
+677 NVPDNTYSWWNDF
-690 KINLDIE
+690 KNNLNIE
-697 LENTVRERKAVHNQ
+697 LENTVKDKNVVRNRSN
-711 NKSKS
+711 S
-716 QYHRSR
+716 QYDRSL

>member
-1 MKKHFLIKGGIKM
+1 M

-20 NNFKKYNSKSGRSSI
+20 NNFKKYNSGSGRSSI
-35 KNVVREAFRELE
+35 NNVVREAFRELE

-52 VNQELTQ
+52 VNQDLTQ

-72 RQYYDTEVDSRSRDV
+72 QQYFNTEVDSRSKDV
-87 ISIVSQV
+87 VSVVSQV

-103 GVDLTYMLSLEKWEQ
+103 GVDLTYMISLEKWEQ
-118 YYKENLEFLNDKF
+118 YYKENLEFLNKKF
-131 GKNAHCVYAVIH
+131 GKNAHCAYAVIH

-160 NNQKDE
+160 NNQKAE
-166 YTVSDINT
+166 YTINDVNP

-180 LTSAFLRR
+180 LSSAFLRR
-188 NKELGLI
+188 NKELGLA

-222 KMNKNK
+222 KLNKNK

-249 FNEEFVNDFMVTNP
+249 FNEEFVNDFMVNNVAV
-263 SINELKNKVKVFSN
+263 NELKNKVKIFSN
-277 EGAEVVVRRTK
+277 EGVEVVVRRTE

-307 KDLENKIGS
+307 KELENKIGG
-316 NDYSKNEFMKYM
+316 NDYSKNEFMKYT

-345 EDFLNEFKN
+345 EGFLNEFKN
-354 YETDF
+354 YEIDF
-359 KVRKSNKGITDFK
+359 KARKSNKGITDFK
-372 RIFDIKKII
+372 RIFNIKKII
-381 KDKLNQRQNNK
+381 KDKLSQRQNNK
-392 NFKKNLKKEIKLF
+392 NFKKNLKKEVKLF
-405 DEIFKNVD
+405 DEVFKNVD
-413 FEAINKKIEDYSKAE
+413 FETINKKIEDYSKGE
-428 KVEELIKNRDNLYFE
+428 KVEELIKNRENLYFE
-443 IKTLETEESNLKSS
+443 IKTLETEASNLKSS
-457 INFLEKEKNSKNNEI
+457 INFLKKEQIRKNNEI

-478 IWEKKIEAEKPYV
+478 IWEKKMEAEKPYV

-498 ELINEALNEARK
+498 ELVNEALSEARK
-510 RGNTLMRNIK
+510 RGATLMKNIM

-532 IKQDILDKRLQM
+532 IKQNILDKRLQM
-544 EPELQEINNKRR
+544 ERELQEINNKRR

-573 AELEKLAQ
+573 VELEKLAQ

-597 YYEVTDKDILNFK
+597 YYEVTDKDIFNFK
-610 ANNKSEYDKLFGE
+610 ANNKSEYDKLFGKAE
-623 AETRADEKI
+623 ARADEKI
-632 KGGYIRRKYDAG
+632 KEGYIRQKHDAG
-644 NKFINQMTNL
+644 QKFIKQITNL

-666 EIEKTVIAAIE
+666 EIEKTVITAIE
-677 KLPDNTYGWWNDF
+677 NVPDNTYGWWNDF
-690 KINLDIE
+690 KNNLNIE
-697 LENTVRERKAVHNQ
+697 LENTAKDRNTVHNRG
-711 NKSKS
+711 SS
-716 QYHRSR
+716 QYDRSL

>member
-1 MKKHFLIKGGIKM
+1 M

-35 KNVVREAFRELE
+35 NNVVKEAFRELE

-72 RQYYDTEVDSRSRDV
+72 QQYYDTEVDSRSRDV
-87 ISIVSQV
+87 VSVVSQV

-118 YYKENLEFLNDKF
+118 YYKENLEFLNKKF
-131 GKNAHCVYAVIH
+131 GKNARCVYAVIH

-148 PHMQSMWTFSEE
+148 PHLQSMWTFSEE

-166 YTVSDINT
+166 YTVSDVNP

-180 LTSAFLRR
+180 LSSAFLRR
-188 NKELGLI
+188 NKELGLV

-237 GTSPFT
+237 GTSQFT

-249 FNEEFVNDFMVTNP
+249 FNEEFVNDFMVKNP

-277 EGAEVVVRRTK
+277 EGAEVVVRRTEK
-288 KVNSSEDLDRTK
+288 LNSSEDLDRTK

-337 DRKKKISK
+337 DKKKKISK

-359 KVRKSNKGITDFK
+359 KVRKSNKEITDFK
-372 RIFDIKKII
+372 RIFNIKKII

-405 DEIFKNVD
+405 DEVFKNVD
-413 FEAINKKIEDYSKAE
+413 FEAINKKIEDYSKGE
-428 KVEELIKNRDNLYFE
+428 KVEELIKNRENLYFE
-443 IKTLETEESNLKSS
+443 IKTLETKTSNLKSS
-457 INFLEKEKNSKNNEI
+457 INFLEKEQISKNNEI

-478 IWEKKIEAEKPYV
+478 ISEKKKEAEKPYL
-491 VSERRKQ
+491 VSEMRKQ

-510 RGNTLMRNIK
+510 RGDTLMRNIK
-520 KDVEKEEAKNNA
+520 KDIEKEEAKNNA

-544 EPELQEINNKRR
+544 EREQQELNNSLR
-556 QLNDIYV
+556 QLNESYA

-581 PIIQKEV
+581 PVVQKEV
-588 DDLVREHLR
+588 DNLVREHLR

-623 AETRADEKI
+623 AQARADEKI
-632 KGGYIRRKYDAG
+632 KGAYIRRKHDAG
-644 NKFINQMTNL
+644 NKFIKQMTNI

-677 KLPDNTYGWWNDF
+677 NVPNSTYSWWNDF
-690 KINLDIE
+690 KNNLNIE
-697 LENTVRERKAVHNQ
+697 LEKTVKDKNVVRNR
-711 NKSKS
+711 SSS
-716 QYHRSR
+716 QYDRSL

>member
-1 MKKHFLIKGGIKM
+1 M

-20 NNFKKYNSKSGRSSI
+20 NNFKKYNSGSGRSSI
-35 KNVVREAFRELE
+35 NNVVREAFRELE

-87 ISIVSQV
+87 VSVVSQV

-103 GVDLTYMLSLEKWEQ
+103 GVDLTYMLSLEEWEQ
-118 YYKENLEFLNDKF
+118 YYKENLEFLNKKF
-131 GKNAHCVYAVIH
+131 GKNARCVYAVIH

-148 PHMQSMWTFSEE
+148 PHLQSMWTFSEE

-166 YTVSDINT
+166 YTVSDVNP

-180 LTSAFLRR
+180 LSSAFLRR
-188 NKELGLI
+188 NKELGLV
-195 AGTDEYKKAFEEF
+195 AGTDEYKKVFEEF

-222 KMNKNK
+222 KLNKNK

-249 FNEEFVNDFMVTNP
+249 FNEEFVNDFMVNNAAV
-263 SINELKNKVKVFSN
+263 NELKNKVKVFSN
-277 EGAEVVVRRTK
+277 EGAEVVVRRTE

-300 FAMEKEK
+300 FVMEKEK

-337 DRKKKISK
+337 DKKKKISK

-359 KVRKSNKGITDFK
+359 KVRKSNKEITDFK
-372 RIFDIKKII
+372 RIFNIKKII

-405 DEIFKNVD
+405 DEVFKNVD
-413 FEAINKKIEDYSKAE
+413 FEAINKKIEDYSKGE
-428 KVEELIKNRDNLYFE
+428 KVEELIKNRENLYFE
-443 IKTLETEESNLKSS
+443 IKTLETKASNLKSS
-457 INFLEKEKNSKNNEI
+457 INFLEKEQISKNDEI
-472 RNLDEQ
+472 RNLDDQ

-510 RGNTLMRNIK
+510 RGDTLMRNIK
-520 KDVEKEEAKNNA
+520 KDVEKEEAKNNV

-544 EPELQEINNKRR
+544 ERELQEINNKRR

-623 AETRADEKI
+623 AQARADEKI
-632 KGGYIRRKYDAG
+632 KGAYIRRKHDAG
-644 NKFINQMTNL
+644 KKFIKQMTNM
-654 LHEDSNGKFSLL
+654 LHEDTNGKFSLL

-677 KLPDNTYGWWNDF
+677 KVPDNTYGWWNDF
-690 KINLDIE
+690 KNNLNIE
-697 LENTVRERKAVHNQ
+697 LENTVKDRNVVRNR
-711 NKSKS
+711 SSS
-716 QYHRSR
+716 QYDRSL

>member
-35 KNVVREAFRELE
+35 NNVVREAFRELE

-52 VNQELTQ
+52 VNQKLTQ

-72 RQYYDTEVDSRSRDV
+72 QQYYDTEVDSRSRDV
-87 ISIVSQV
+87 VSVVSQV

-118 YYKENLEFLNDKF
+118 YYKENLEFLNKKF
-131 GKNAHCVYAVIH
+131 GKNARCVYAVIH

-148 PHMQSMWTFSEE
+148 PHLQSMWTFLEE

-166 YTVSDINT
+166 YTVSDVNP

-180 LTSAFLRR
+180 LSSAFLRR
-188 NKELGLI
+188 NKELGLV

-208 KVQEKPKIIERQLA
+208 KVQEKPKIIERQLT
-222 KMNKNK
+222 KLNKNK

-249 FNEEFVNDFMVTNP
+249 FNEEFVNDFMVNNAAV
-263 SINELKNKVKVFSN
+263 NELKNKIKVFSN
-277 EGAEVVVRRTK
+277 EGVEVVVRRTE
-288 KVNSSEDLDRTK
+288 KVNSSEELDRTK
-300 FAMEKEK
+300 FVMEKK
-307 KDLENKIGS
+307 KKELENKIGS

-337 DRKKKISK
+337 DKKKKISK

-359 KVRKSNKGITDFK
+359 KVRKSNKEITDFK
-372 RIFDIKKII
+372 RIFNIKKII
-381 KDKLNQRQNNK
+381 KDKLNQKQNNK

-405 DEIFKNVD
+405 DEVFKNVD
-413 FEAINKKIEDYSKAE
+413 FEAINKKIEDYSKGE
-428 KVEELIKNRDNLYFE
+428 KVEELIKNRENLYFE
-443 IKTLETEESNLKSS
+443 IKTLETKTSNLKSS
-457 INFLEKEKNSKNNEI
+457 INFLEKEQISKNNEI

-478 IWEKKIEAEKPYV
+478 ILEKKKEAEKPYL

-510 RGNTLMRNIK
+510 RGDTLMRNIK

-544 EPELQEINNKRR
+544 EREQQELNNRLR
-556 QLNDIYV
+556 QLNDSYA

-581 PIIQKEV
+581 PVVQQEV

-623 AETRADEKI
+623 AQARADEKI
-632 KGGYIRRKYDAG
+632 KRAYIRRKYDAG
-644 NKFINQMTNL
+644 NKFIKQMTKI
-654 LHEDSNGKFSLL
+654 LHEDFNGKFSLL

-677 KLPDNTYGWWNDF
+677 NVPDSTYSWWNDF
-690 KINLDIE
+690 KNNLNIE
-697 LENTVRERKAVHNQ
+697 LENTVKDKNVVRNRSN
-711 NKSKS
+711 S
-716 QYHRSR
+716 QYDRSL

>member
-20 NNFKKYNSKSGRSSI
+20 NNFKKYNSKSGRSNI
-35 KNVVREAFRELE
+35 NNVVREAFRELE

-52 VNQELTQ
+52 VNQKLTQ

-87 ISIVSQV
+87 VSVVSQV
-94 QTGNFEARN
+94 QTGNFEAKN

-118 YYKENLEFLNDKF
+118 YYKENLEFLSKKF
-131 GKNAHCVYAVIH
+131 DKNARCVYAVIH

-148 PHMQSMWTFSEE
+148 PHLQSMWTFLEE

-166 YTVSDINT
+166 YTVSDVNP

-180 LTSAFLRR
+180 LSSAFLRR

-208 KVQEKPKIIERQLA
+208 KVQQKPKIIERQLA
-222 KMNKNK
+222 KLNKNK
-228 SDKKFKFES
+228 SDKKFKFEN

-249 FNEEFVNDFMVTNP
+249 FNEEFVNDFMLNNP
-263 SINELKNKVKVFSN
+263 VVNELKNKVKVFSN
-277 EGAEVVVRRTK
+277 EGVEVVVRRTE
-288 KVNSSEDLDRTK
+288 KVNSSEELDRTK

-307 KDLENKIGS
+307 KDLESKIGS
-316 NDYSKNEFMKYM
+316 NDYSKNEFMKYT

-337 DRKKKISK
+337 DKKKKISK

-359 KVRKSNKGITDFK
+359 KVRKSNKEITDFK
-372 RIFDIKKII
+372 RIFNIKKII

-413 FEAINKKIEDYSKAE
+413 FEAINKKIEDYSKGE
-428 KVEELIKNRDNLYFE
+428 KVEELIKNRENLYFE
-443 IKTLETEESNLKSS
+443 IKTLETEASNLKSS
-457 INFLEKEKNSKNNEI
+457 INFLEKEQNSKNNEI

-478 IWEKKIEAEKPYV
+478 IWEKRTEAEKPYV

-510 RGNTLMRNIK
+510 RGDTLMRNIK

-544 EPELQEINNKRR
+544 EREQQELNNRLR
-556 QLNDIYV
+556 QLNDSYA

-623 AETRADEKI
+623 AEARADEKI
-632 KGGYIRRKYDAG
+632 KGAYIRRKHNAG
-644 NKFINQMTNL
+644 NKFIKQMTNI

-677 KLPDNTYGWWNDF
+677 NVPDNTYGWWDDF
-690 KINLDIE
+690 KNNLNIE
-697 LENTVRERKAVHNQ
+697 LENTVKDRNITRNRT
-711 NKSKS
+711 NS
-716 QYHRSR
+716 QYGRRL

>member
-35 KNVVREAFRELE
+35 NNVVREAFRELE

-87 ISIVSQV
+87 VSVVSQV

-118 YYKENLEFLNDKF
+118 YYKENLEFLNKKF
-131 GKNAHCVYAVIH
+131 GKNARCVYAVIH

-148 PHMQSMWTFSEE
+148 PHMQSMWTFLEE

-166 YTVSDINT
+166 YTVSDVNP

-180 LTSAFLRR
+180 LSSAFLRR
-188 NKELGLI
+188 NRELGLV

-222 KMNKNK
+222 KLNKNK

-249 FNEEFVNDFMVTNP
+249 FNEEFVNDFMVNNAAV
-263 SINELKNKVKVFSN
+263 NELKNKIKVFSN
-277 EGAEVVVRRTK
+277 EGVEVVVRRTE
-288 KVNSSEDLDRTK
+288 KVNSSEELDRTK
-300 FAMEKEK
+300 FVMEKK
-307 KDLENKIGS
+307 KKELENKIGS

-359 KVRKSNKGITDFK
+359 KVRKSNKEITDFK
-372 RIFDIKKII
+372 RIFNIKKII

-392 NFKKNLKKEIKLF
+392 NFKKNLKKEVKLF
-405 DEIFKNVD
+405 DEVFRDVD
-413 FEAINKKIEDYSKAE
+413 FEVINKKIEDYSKGE
-428 KVEELIKNRDNLYFE
+428 KVEELIKNRENLYFE
-443 IKTLETEESNLKSS
+443 IKTLETKASNLKSS
-457 INFLEKEKNSKNNEI
+457 INFLEKEQISKNNEI
-472 RNLDEQ
+472 HNLDEQ
-478 IWEKKIEAEKPYV
+478 IWKKKMEAEKPYV

-510 RGNTLMRNIK
+510 RGDTLMRNIK

-544 EPELQEINNKRR
+544 EREQQELNNRLK
-556 QLNDIYV
+556 QLNNSYA

-573 AELEKLAQ
+573 SELEKLAQ
-581 PIIQKEV
+581 PVVQKEV

-610 ANNKSEYDKLFGE
+610 ANNKFEYDKLFGE
-623 AETRADEKI
+623 AEAKADDKI
-632 KGGYIRRKYDAG
+632 KGAYIRRKYDAG

-677 KLPDNTYGWWNDF
+677 KVPDNTYGWWNDF

-697 LENTVRERKAVHNQ
+697 LENTVKDRNVVRNR
-711 NKSKS
+711 SSS
-716 QYHRSR
+716 QYDRSL

>member
-35 KNVVREAFRELE
+35 NNVVKEAFRELE

-87 ISIVSQV
+87 VSVVSQV

-118 YYKENLEFLNDKF
+118 YYKENLEFLNKKF

-143 FDEST
+143 LDEST
-148 PHMQSMWTFSEE
+148 PHMQSLWTFSEA
-160 NNQKDE
+160 NNQKDK
-166 YTVSDINT
+166 YTVSDVNT

-188 NKELGLI
+188 NKELGLT

-208 KVQEKPKIIERQLA
+208 KVQEKPRIIERQLA

-237 GTSPFT
+237 GTSPFN
-243 KDFYRT
+243 KDFYMT
-249 FNEEFVNDFMVTNP
+249 FNEEFVNDFMVNNAAV
-263 SINELKNKVKVFSN
+263 NELKNKVKVFSN
-277 EGAEVVVRRTK
+277 ETVEVVVRRTE

-316 NDYSKNEFMKYM
+316 NDYSKNEFMKYT

-337 DRKKKISK
+337 DKKKKISK

-359 KVRKSNKGITDFK
+359 KVRKSNKEITDFK
-372 RIFDIKKII
+372 RIFNIKKII

-405 DEIFKNVD
+405 DEVFKNVD
-413 FEAINKKIEDYSKAE
+413 FEAINKKIEDYSKGE
-428 KVEELIKNRDNLYFE
+428 KVEELIKNRENLYFE
-443 IKTLETEESNLKSS
+443 IKTLETKASNLKSS
-457 INFLEKEKNSKNNEI
+457 INVLEKEQNTKNNEI

-478 IWEKKIEAEKPYV
+478 IWEKKMEAEKPYV

-510 RGNTLMRNIK
+510 RGDTLMRNIK

-544 EPELQEINNKRR
+544 ERELQEINNKRR
-556 QLNDIYV
+556 QLNDNYA
-563 DLEEKKRRRK
+563 DLEEKKRRKK

-581 PIIQKEV
+581 PVVQKEV

-610 ANNKSEYDKLFGE
+610 ANNKFEYDKLFGE
-623 AETRADEKI
+623 AEARADEKI
-632 KGGYIRRKYDAG
+632 KGAYIRRKYDAG
-644 NKFINQMTNL
+644 KKFIKQITNL
-654 LHEDSNGKFSLL
+654 LHEDTNVKLSLL

-677 KLPDNTYGWWNDF
+677 NVPDNTYGWWYDF
-690 KINLDIE
+690 KNNLNIE
-697 LENTVRERKAVHNQ
+697 LENTVKDRNITRNRT
-711 NKSKS
+711 NS
-716 QYHRSR
+716 QYGRRL

>member
-1 MKKHFLIKGGIKM
+1 M

-35 KNVVREAFRELE
+35 NNVVKEAFRELE

-87 ISIVSQV
+87 VSVVSQV

-103 GVDLTYMLSLEKWEQ
+103 GVDLTYMLSLEKWEK

-131 GKNAHCVYAVIH
+131 GKNARCVYAVIH

-166 YTVSDINT
+166 YTVSDVNT
-174 AKVKSA
+174 AKVRSA

-249 FNEEFVNDFMVTNP
+249 FNEEFVNDFMVN
-263 SINELKNKVKVFSN
+263 NAAVDELKNKVKVFSN
-277 EGAEVVVRRTK
+277 EGAEVVVRRTE

-307 KDLENKIGS
+307 KNLENKIGS
-316 NDYSKNEFMKYM
+316 NDYSKNEFMKYT

-359 KVRKSNKGITDFK
+359 KVRKSNKEITDFK
-372 RIFDIKKII
+372 RIFNIKKII
-381 KDKLNQRQNNK
+381 RDKLNQRQNNK

-413 FEAINKKIEDYSKAE
+413 FEAINKKIKDYSKGE

-443 IKTLETEESNLKSS
+443 IKTLETKASNLKSS
-457 INFLEKEKNSKNNEI
+457 INFLEKEQNSKNNEI

-478 IWEKKIEAEKPYV
+478 IWEKKMEAEKPYV
-491 VSERRKQ
+491 VSERRKE

-510 RGNTLMRNIK
+510 RGDTLMRNIK

-544 EPELQEINNKRR
+544 ERELQEINNKRR

-588 DDLVREHLR
+588 DNLVREHLR

-623 AETRADEKI
+623 AQARADEKI
-632 KGGYIRRKYDAG
+632 KGAYIRRKHDAG
-644 NKFINQMTNL
+644 NKFIKQMTNI

-677 KLPDNTYGWWNDF
+677 NVPNSTYSWWNDF
-690 KINLDIE
+690 KKNLNIE
-697 LENTVRERKAVHNQ
+697 LEKTVKDKNVVRNR
-711 NKSKS
+711 SSS
-716 QYHRSR
+716 QYDRSL

>member
-1 MKKHFLIKGGIKM
+1 M

-20 NNFKKYNSKSGRSSI
+20 NNFKKYNSGSGRSSI
-35 KNVVREAFRELE
+35 NNVVREAFRELE

-52 VNQELTQ
+52 VNQDLTQ
-59 FNKILVKDLSVLE
+59 FNKILVKDLSILE
-72 RQYYDTEVDSRSRDV
+72 QQYFDTEVDSRSKDV
-87 ISIVSQV
+87 VSVVSQV

-103 GVDLTYMLSLEKWEQ
+103 GVDLTYMISLEKWEQ
-118 YYKENLEFLNDKF
+118 YYKENLEFLNKKF
-131 GKNAHCVYAVIH
+131 GKNAHCAYAVIH

-160 NNQKDE
+160 NNQKAE
-166 YTVSDINT
+166 YTINDVNP

-180 LTSAFLRR
+180 LSSAFLRR
-188 NKELGLI
+188 NKELGLA
-195 AGTDEYKKAFEEF
+195 AGTGEYKKAFEEF

-222 KMNKNK
+222 KLNKNK

-249 FNEEFVNDFMVTNP
+249 FNEEFVNDFMVNNAAV
-263 SINELKNKVKVFSN
+263 NELKNKVKIFSN
-277 EGAEVVVRRTK
+277 EGVEVVVRRTE

-307 KDLENKIGS
+307 KELENKIGG
-316 NDYSKNEFMKYM
+316 NDYSKNEFMKYT

-359 KVRKSNKGITDFK
+359 KARKSNKEITDFK
-372 RIFDIKKII
+372 RIFNIKKII
-381 KDKLNQRQNNK
+381 KDKLSQRQNNK
-392 NFKKNLKKEIKLF
+392 NFKKNLKKEVKLF
-405 DEIFKNVD
+405 DEVFKNVD
-413 FEAINKKIEDYSKAE
+413 FEAINKKIEDYSKGE
-428 KVEELIKNRDNLYFE
+428 KVEELIKNKENLYFE
-443 IKTLETEESNLKSS
+443 IKTLETEASNLKSS
-457 INFLEKEKNSKNNEI
+457 INFLKKEQISKNNEI

-478 IWEKKIEAEKPYV
+478 IWKKKTEAEKPYR

-498 ELINEALNEARK
+498 ELVNEALNEARK
-510 RGNTLMRNIK
+510 RGDTLMRNIM
-520 KDVEKEEAKNNA
+520 KDVEKEKAKNNA
-532 IKQDILDKRLQM
+532 LKQDILNKRLQL
-544 EPELQEINNKRR
+544 EQEQQELNNRLR
-556 QLNDIYV
+556 QLNDSYA
-563 DLEEKKRRRK
+563 DLEEMKRRRK

-597 YYEVTDKDILNFK
+597 YYEVTDKDIFNFK
-610 ANNKSEYDKLFGE
+610 ANNKSEYDKLFGKAE
-623 AETRADEKI
+623 ARADEKI
-632 KGGYIRRKYDAG
+632 KEGYIRQKHDAG
-644 NKFINQMTNL
+644 QKFIKQITNL

-677 KLPDNTYGWWNDF
+677 NVPDNTYGW
-690 KINLDIE
+690 
-697 LENTVRERKAVHNQ
+697 
-711 NKSKS
+711 
-716 QYHRSR
+716 

>member
-1 MKKHFLIKGGIKM
+1 M

-35 KNVVREAFRELE
+35 NNVVREAFRELE

-52 VNQELTQ
+52 VNQKLTQ

-72 RQYYDTEVDSRSRDV
+72 QQYYDTEVDSRSRDV
-87 ISIVSQV
+87 VSVVSQV

-118 YYKENLEFLNDKF
+118 YYKENLEFLNKKF
-131 GKNAHCVYAVIH
+131 GKNARCVYAVIH

-148 PHMQSMWTFSEE
+148 PHLQSMWTFLEE

-166 YTVSDINT
+166 YTVSDVNP

-180 LTSAFLRR
+180 LSSAFLRR
-188 NKELGLI
+188 NKKLGLT

-222 KMNKNK
+222 KLNKNK

-249 FNEEFVNDFMVTNP
+249 FNEEFVNDFMVNNAVV
-263 SINELKNKVKVFSN
+263 NELKNKVKVFSN
-277 EGAEVVVRRTK
+277 EGVEVVVRRTE
-288 KVNSSEDLDRTK
+288 KVNSSEELDRTK
-300 FAMEKEK
+300 FVMEKK
-307 KDLENKIGS
+307 KKELENKIGS
-316 NDYSKNEFMKYM
+316 NDYSKNEFMKYT

-337 DRKKKISK
+337 DKKKKISK

-359 KVRKSNKGITDFK
+359 KVRKSNKEITDFK
-372 RIFDIKKII
+372 RIFNIKKII

-392 NFKKNLKKEIKLF
+392 NFKKNLKKEVKLF
-405 DEIFKNVD
+405 DEVFRDVD
-413 FEAINKKIEDYSKAE
+413 FEVINKKIEDYSKGE
-428 KVEELIKNRDNLYFE
+428 KVEELIKNRENLYFE
-443 IKTLETEESNLKSS
+443 IKTLETKTSNLKSS
-457 INFLEKEKNSKNNEI
+457 INFLEKEQISKNNEI

-478 IWEKKIEAEKPYV
+478 IWEKRTEAEKPYV

-510 RGNTLMRNIK
+510 RGETLMRNIM
-520 KDVEKEEAKNNA
+520 KDVEKEKSKNNFL
-532 IKQDILDKRLQM
+532 KQDILNKRLQL
-544 EPELQEINNKRR
+544 EQEQQELNNRLR
-556 QLNDIYV
+556 QLNDSYA
-563 DLEEKKRRRK
+563 DLEKKKRHRK
-573 AELEKLAQ
+573 AELEKLGQ

-588 DDLVREHLR
+588 NDLVREHLR

-623 AETRADEKI
+623 AQARADEKI
-632 KGGYIRRKYDAG
+632 KRAYIRRKYDAS
-644 NKFINQMTNL
+644 NKFIKQMTNL
-654 LHEDSNGKFSLL
+654 LHKDSNGKFSLL
-666 EIEKTVIAAIE
+666 EIEKIVIAAIE
-677 KLPDNTYGWWNDF
+677 KVPDNTYGWWNDF

-697 LENTVRERKAVHNQ
+697 LENTVKDRNVVRNR
-711 NKSKS
+711 SSS
-716 QYHRSR
+716 QCDRSL

>member
-1 MKKHFLIKGGIKM
+1 M

-35 KNVVREAFRELE
+35 NNVVREAFRELE

-87 ISIVSQV
+87 VSVVSQV

-118 YYKENLEFLNDKF
+118 YYKENLEFLNKKF
-131 GKNAHCVYAVIH
+131 GKNARCVYAVIH

-148 PHMQSMWTFSEE
+148 PHLQSMWTFSEE

-166 YTVSDINT
+166 YTVSDVNP

-180 LTSAFLRR
+180 LSSAFLRR
-188 NKELGLI
+188 NRELGLV

-222 KMNKNK
+222 KLNKNK
-228 SDKKFKFES
+228 SDKKFRFES
-237 GTSPFT
+237 GTSPFI

-249 FNEEFVNDFMVTNP
+249 FNEEFVNDFMVNNAAV
-263 SINELKNKVKVFSN
+263 NELKNKVKVFSN
-277 EGAEVVVRRTK
+277 EDVEVVVRRTE

-307 KDLENKIGS
+307 KELESKIGS
-316 NDYSKNEFMKYM
+316 NDYSKNEFMKYT

-337 DRKKKISK
+337 DKKKKISK

-359 KVRKSNKGITDFK
+359 KARKSNKGITDFK
-372 RIFDIKKII
+372 RIFNIKKII

-392 NFKKNLKKEIKLF
+392 NFKKNLKKEVKLF
-405 DEIFKNVD
+405 DEVFRDVD
-413 FEAINKKIEDYSKAE
+413 FEVINKKIEDYSKGE
-428 KVEELIKNRDNLYFE
+428 KVEELIKNRENLYFE
-443 IKTLETEESNLKSS
+443 IKTLETKASNLKSS
-457 INFLEKEKNSKNNEI
+457 INFLEKEQISKNNEI
-472 RNLDEQ
+472 HNLDEQ
-478 IWEKKIEAEKPYV
+478 IWKKKMEAEKPYV

-510 RGNTLMRNIK
+510 RGDTLMRNIK

-544 EPELQEINNKRR
+544 EREQQELNNRLK
-556 QLNDIYV
+556 QLNNSYA

-573 AELEKLAQ
+573 SELEKLAQ
-581 PIIQKEV
+581 PVVQKEV

-610 ANNKSEYDKLFGE
+610 ANNKFEYDKLFGE
-623 AETRADEKI
+623 AEAKADDKI
-632 KGGYIRRKYDAG
+632 KGAYIRRKYDAG

-677 KLPDNTYGWWNDF
+677 KVPDNTYGWWNDF

-697 LENTVRERKAVHNQ
+697 LENTVKDRNVVRNR
-711 NKSKS
+711 SSS
-716 QYHRSR
+716 QYDRSL